1 MQNKGTDYIRRLLK
15 DKTRLKRWRKMIL
28 CLSCVVVFC
37 TVYALILPA
46 ITLERKTVCGQEEHS
61 HTEECYSSD
70 GQLTCGKTEHTH
82 TESCYAD
89 DNTSEDQS
97 GEDSQ
102 QTTEQNQTEGQEQN
116 SGQSQEQ
123 NQNQNQDQSQ
133 SQDQGQTSDDG
144 NVAQNGENGDT
155 AGTTADET
163 SGNDEESVVAGST
176 SAPAAEGEGGT
187 GSTTTAT
194 EGFDLSAAANKADLK
209 GVVLQYYD
217 ATQKTWIDIQEN
229 VDNKIPGDAKIK
241 LTVQYQ
247 NVSIE
252 QLLTTYNCK
261 MTYDIPELL
270 RNMTAEGKIF
280 DSNNAEVGTVT
291 VQEGKIVVA
300 FKNEY
305 LEDLRTK
312 KDTVIA
318 GDFYVEGDVKLSQL
332 PDNGKT
338 TLTIADKKYTLDFG
352 PDVIAKYG
360 KVTVDKQCVSKNVIS
375 TADGNY
381 LKYTI
386 TVTAGEDDCP
396 EVSVVDTFTNNSS
409 NVEYYAG
416 ITTTEKTLEGSEN
429 EVAPYETVTEGKTH
443 GKIYKGNK
451 TEDKTIPVVP
461 TGTTEIT
468 EPGSMV
474 WKIGDMAAGE
484 VRTLTYF
491 VKLKGKVNLKQAEIR
506 NKADVF
512 LKNYQR
518 AYDEFSFTP
527 KITYDMAKNRDSKYV
542 NNIVKNSDGSYTINY
557 KIEFSLD
564 KDKSNF
570 PLKNFELRDFLDY
583 GDIYT
588 NSELLANGYVYYNR
602 DSVKLYAK
610 KNTETAYSEVDGG
623 NYDTLWSDKSDNYTS
638 NWTKTT
644 NPTRFKITGTS
655 GNPITVNPGEGYYAT
670 YSITVKPEAMA
681 YMKANSIDVKNR
693 FLVAAENVENNY
705 DYGIDRVY
713 NQKTVG
719 GYTWNQKMV
728 GNVTTDAQTI
738 TMTGEKYNL
747 TSGSITQDT
756 SEDTTFTVPVGSYPY
771 TVNVNETQGDWNAT
785 EVSMKDTLTPNDKM
799 EYTGY
804 VKVEARE
811 YNPNTGEYEVKE
823 TKWVKI
829 DKLTEFTLKPSE
841 LGWTNQNYAYR
852 FTYYATPKNK
862 ETFSSAVVNN
872 KFTLSGNVVKG
883 ESSIDISEIYSQKEV
898 TVSGD
903 FKMNLRKE
911 AWYYE
916 EPKADASTWQNGKI
930 YWVIEV
936 DGTAILQN
944 TSFRDAISNG
954 TGLQNSYLHSDSLV
968 EIYKGTLPERN
979 TITGYKNLQEM
990 QTSSGLKGIKDQFTD
1005 PELTNGKNFS
1015 GNDNYSELTVKAK
1028 DNISLSGEKLYFIVQ
1043 SEPQSLPVNYRDCFT
1058 YRNQIQTSDDG
1069 TKWIDQGSA
1078 DKSLYSGA
1086 DILKEL
1092 GQTFTYDGTTVTSN
1106 QDGKDKDDRYNK
1118 ASDKIA
1124 ASELKKT
1131 TGPGQYA
1138 AWVFKLNYAGELS
1151 GSYQVLEQIPD
1162 GMELA
1167 YIRIK
1172 WFGDKQNGNYI
1183 QSKEISG
1190 LDGWTK
1196 KTTDSLAT
1204 DNSGISVVT
1213 TYYVKGNQ
1221 ALIELGDF
1229 IAGKERD
1236 NYSVDVQVVC
1246 RVTDPK
1252 VLLGGENK
1260 TFTNHVTL
1268 QTIEG
1273 EEISTATSPATIKP
1287 QKIGKTFDSDQ
1298 QNITFTIE
1306 ANQLG
1311 EALPTVEGT
1320 KLKLIDKLS
1329 STLELDITTIKV
1341 VNKNNGEA
1349 VTFTPSIRDDNTLEI
1364 EIPHNVPV
1372 KITYTATINAPPGQ
1386 NVDFSNVVYW
1396 EKYSPS
1402 SGTNVEKKDYSYT
1415 AGGTVSSGSTIT
1427 LKIIK
1432 KDQNNLSASLA
1443 GAEFKVVNCTRDS
1456 STGDISEVSET
1467 DRKEWT
1473 GTTDDNGILEL
1484 GTVGSSKSV
1493 MEYNTIYKVTETKA
1507 PAGYV
1512 LDQKPIYIMVP
1523 KITDGASDYS
1533 ADVKACINDPQIKKQ
1548 YKSTYELQVTNHKG
1562 EITVEKKFANPGGY
1576 VSNPVSGT
1584 YKFGLYENA
1593 DGTNTDGSITPLQ
1606 KISITY
1612 DAGDT
1617 TPKSSKFVNL
1627 ELSKIYYVFELD
1639 DKDQPI
1645 KDSSTVATVNGMEY
1659 LTSYTATKSGSTTE
1673 PNSAS
1678 NGDTVTVTNQSRVNK
1693 LPSTGSCG
1701 VLIYRLAGAIL
1712 ILFAVVLMLMKYKE
1726 TKTRN

>member
-1 MQNKGTDYIRRLLK
+1 
-15 DKTRLKRWRKMIL
+15 MIL
-28 CLSCVVVFC
+28 CLSCIVVFC

-89 DNTSEDQS
+89 DKTSEDQS

-102 QTTEQNQTEGQEQN
+102 QTPEQNQTEGQEQN

-163 SGNDEESVVAGST
+163 AGNDEESVVAGST
-176 SAPAAEGEGGT
+176 SAPAAEGEDGT
-187 GSTTTAT
+187 GSVTTTM
-194 EGFDLSAAANKADLK
+194 EGFDLSADANKTNLK

-217 ATQKTWIDIQEN
+217 AKKWIDIQEN
-229 VDNKIPGDAKIK
+229 VENKIPGDAKIK

-247 NVSIE
+247 NVSID
-252 QLLTTYNCK
+252 QLLTKYNCK

-270 RNMTAEGKIF
+270 RNMTAGGKIF
-280 DSNNAEVGTVT
+280 DSNNAVGTVT
-291 VQEGKIVVA
+291 AQEGKIVVT
-300 FKNEY
+300 FTRDY
-305 LEDLRTK
+305 LEKLKADG
-312 KDTVIA
+312 DTVIA
-318 GDFYVEGDVKLSQL
+318 GDFYAEGDVKLSRL

-338 TLTIADKKYTLDFG
+338 TLTTAGKNYTLDFG
-352 PDVIAKYG
+352 PDALAKYG
-360 KVTVDKQCVSKNVIS
+360 KVTVDKQCVSKNKNVIS
-375 TADGNY
+375 RDDGNY

-872 KFTLSGNVVKG
+872 KFTLSRNVVKG
-883 ESSIDISEIYSQKEV
+883 ESSIDISEIYSQKKV

-930 YWVIEV
+930 YWMIEV
-936 DGTAILQN
+936 DGTAILKN

-968 EIYKGTLPERN
+968 GIYKGMLPEGN

-990 QTSSGLKGIKDQFTD
+990 QTSSGLQDIKDQFTD
-1005 PELTNGKNFS
+1005 SELTNEKKFPGS
-1015 GNDNYSELTVKAK
+1015 GNYSELTVKAK
-1028 DNISLSGEKLYFIVQ
+1028 DTIFLDGEKLYFIVQ

-1058 YRNQIQTSDDG
+1058 YKNQIQTSDDG

-1372 KITYTATINAPPGQ
+1372 KITYTATINAPPRQ
-1386 NVDFSNVVYW
+1386 KVDFSNVVYW

-1402 SGTNVEKKDYSYT
+1402 SGTNVEQKNYSYT
-1415 AGGTVSSGSTIT
+1415 AGGTVSSASTIK
-1427 LKIIK
+1427 LQIIK

-1443 GAEFKVVNCTRDS
+1443 GAEFKVVNCTRNFT
-1456 STGDISEVSET
+1456 TGTINEVT
-1467 DRKEWT
+1467 GTGRKEWA
-1473 GTTDDNGILEL
+1473 GTTGADGILEL
-1484 GTVGSSKSV
+1484 GTAGAGNPV
-1493 MEYNTIYKVTETKA
+1493 MKYNTIYKVTETKA
-1507 PAGYV
+1507 SAGYV

-1523 KITDGASDYS
+1523 KINDGASDYS
-1533 ADVKACINDPQIKKQ
+1533 EEVKACIKDPQIKKQ

-1562 EITVEKKFANPGGY
+1562 EITVQKKFKNPGGY
-1576 VSNPVSGT
+1576 ESNPVSGT

-1617 TPKSSKFVNL
+1617 TPKSSKFINL

-1659 LTSYTATKSGSTTE
+1659 LTSYTATKSGSTTTGV
-1673 PNSAS
+1673 NSAS
-1678 NGDTVTVTNQSRVNK
+1678 NGDTVTVTNQSRVKK

-1712 ILFAVVLMLMKYKE
+1712 ILFAGVLMLMKYKE

>member
-1 MQNKGTDYIRRLLK
+1 
-15 DKTRLKRWRKMIL
+15 MIL

-89 DNTSEDQS
+89 DKTSEDQS

-102 QTTEQNQTEGQEQN
+102 QTPEQNQTEGQEQN

-123 NQNQNQDQSQ
+123 NQDQRQEQSQ
-133 SQDQGQTSDDG
+133 SQDQAQTSDDG
-144 NVAQNGENGDT
+144 NVSQNGENGDT

-176 SAPAAEGEGGT
+176 PAPAAEGEDGT

-194 EGFDLSAAANKADLK
+194 AGFDLSADANKADLK

-217 ATQKTWIDIQEN
+217 ATQEKWIDIQEN
-229 VDNKIPGDAKIK
+229 VNNTIPGDAKIK

-252 QLLTTYNCK
+252 QLLTKYNCK
-261 MTYDIPELL
+261 MTYDIPKLL

-280 DSNNAEVGTVT
+280 DSNNDEVGTVT
-291 VQEGKIVVA
+291 PQDGKIVVT
-300 FKNEY
+300 FTQEY
-305 LEDLRTK
+305 LK
-312 KDTVIA
+312 KLKDNGQTIIA

-332 PDNGKT
+332 QGDGKI
-338 TLTIADKKYTLDFG
+338 TLTTADKNYTLDFG
-352 PDVIAKYG
+352 PDAPAKYG
-360 KVTVDKQCVSKNVIS
+360 KVTVDKQCVSKNENVIS
-375 TADGNY
+375 TNDGNY

-386 TVTAGEDDCP
+386 TVTAGEDGCP
-396 EVSVVDTFTNNSS
+396 DVSVVDTFTNNSS
-409 NVEYYAG
+409 NVDFYAQ
-416 ITTTEKTLEGSEN
+416 ITTTGTPLKGSEN
-429 EVAPYETVTEGKTH
+429 GVNPYETVAEGKMH
-443 GKIYKGNK
+443 GTIYKGNK
-451 TEDKTIPVVP
+451 TDGKTIPAVP
-461 TGTTEIT
+461 TETTIT

-474 WKIGDMAAGE
+474 WKIGEMAAGE

-491 VKLKGKVNLKQAEIR
+491 VKLKGKVNLNQVEIN

-518 AYDEFSFTP
+518 AYGTDSFTP
-527 KITYDMAKNRDSKYV
+527 KITYDMAKNRGVEYV

-588 NSELLANGYVYYNR
+588 NSELLAKGYVYYNR

-610 KNTETAYSEVDGG
+610 KNTETAYSKVDGG

-638 NWTKTT
+638 NWTNPT

-655 GNPITVNPGEGYYAT
+655 GNPIIVNPGDGYYAT

-693 FLVAAENVENNY
+693 FLVAAENVQNNY

-713 NQKTVG
+713 DQKTVG

-728 GNVTTDAQTI
+728 GNGTTADQTI
-738 TMTGEKYNL
+738 TMIGEQYNL
-747 TSGSITQDT
+747 TSGSITKDT
-756 SEDTTFTVPVGSYPY
+756 SADTTFTVPAGSYPY

-785 EVSMKDTLTPNDKM
+785 EVLMKDTLTPKEKM

-811 YNPNTGEYEVKE
+811 YNPNSSNTDKYEVKE

-829 DKLTEFTLKPSE
+829 DKLSEFTLKPSD
-841 LGWTNQNYAYR
+841 LGWTKQNYAYR
-852 FTYYATPKNK
+852 FTYYATPKNTG
-862 ETFSSAVVNN
+862 TFSSAVVNN

-883 ESSIDISEIYSQKEV
+883 ESSIDISKIYSQKEV

-936 DGTAILQN
+936 DGTEILQN

-968 EIYKGTLPERN
+968 GIYKGTLPKGN

-990 QTSSGLKGIKDQFTD
+990 QMSSGLKDKDIKDQFTD
-1005 PELTNGKNFS
+1005 PELTNEKNFS
-1015 GNDNYSELTVKAK
+1015 GTGNYSELTVKAK
-1028 DNISLSGEKLYFIVQ
+1028 NNISLSGEKLYFIVQ

-1058 YRNQIQTSDDG
+1058 YKNQIQTSDDE

-1106 QDGKDKDDRYNK
+1106 KDGKDQDYGSNK

-1172 WFGDKQNGNYI
+1172 WVGDKQKQQQYI
-1183 QSKEISG
+1183 QSKEING
-1190 LDGWTK
+1190 LDGWIEK
-1196 KTTDSLAT
+1196 KTGSLAT
-1204 DNSGISVVT
+1204 DNPGISVET

-1236 NYSVDVQVVC
+1236 SYSVDVQVVC
-1246 RVTDPK
+1246 RVTDPQ

-1268 QTIEG
+1268 QTTEG

-1298 QNITFTIE
+1298 QKITFTIE

-1341 VNKNNGEA
+1341 VNNKNNNVDVA
-1349 VTFTPSIRDDNTLEI
+1349 FTASIREDNTLEI

-1402 SGTNVEKKDYSYT
+1402 SGTNVQQKNYFYT
-1415 AGGTVSSGSTIT
+1415 AGGTVSSESTIK
-1427 LKIIK
+1427 LQIIK

-1456 STGDISEVSET
+1456 STGVISEVSGT
-1467 DRKEWT
+1467 EWT
-1473 GTTDDNGILEL
+1473 GTTDANGILEL
-1484 GTVGSSKSV
+1484 GTAGDGKSV

-1507 PAGYV
+1507 PTGYV

-1562 EITVEKKFANPGGY
+1562 EITVEKKFKNPGGY
-1576 VSNPVSGT
+1576 DSNPVSGV
-1584 YKFGLYENA
+1584 YKFGLYEKSDATNN
-1593 DGTNTDGSITPLQ
+1593 DDTNTPKQ
-1606 KISITY
+1606 KLSITY
-1612 DAGDT
+1612 SAGDT
-1617 TPKSSKFVNL
+1617 DVKTAKFINL
-1627 ELSKIYYVFELD
+1627 DPTKTYYVFELD
-1639 DKDQPI
+1639 DSDTPI
-1645 KDSSTVATVNGMEY
+1645 KDSTTVATVNGMEY
-1659 LTSYTATKSGSTTE
+1659 LTSYATTNSGSTTLK
-1673 PNSAS
+1673 
-1678 NGDTVTVTNQSRVNK
+1678 NGATNGATVTVTNQSRVNK

-1712 ILFAVVLMLMKYKE
+1712 ILFAGVLMLMKYKE

>member
-1 MQNKGTDYIRRLLK
+1 
-15 DKTRLKRWRKMIL
+15 MIL

-89 DNTSEDQS
+89 DKTLEDQS
-97 GEDSQ
+97 GEDPQ
-102 QTTEQNQTEGQEQN
+102 QTPEQNQTEGQEQN

-123 NQNQNQDQSQ
+123 NQNQSQDQSQ
-133 SQDQGQTSDDG
+133 SQDQVQTSDDW

-163 SGNDEESVVAGST
+163 AGNDEESVVAGST
-176 SAPAAEGEGGT
+176 SAPAAEGEDGT
-187 GSTTTAT
+187 GSVTTTM
-194 EGFDLSAAANKADLK
+194 EGFDLSADANKTNLK

-217 ATQKTWIDIQEN
+217 AKKWIDIQEN
-229 VDNKIPGDAKIK
+229 VENKIPGDAKIK

-247 NVSIE
+247 NVSID
-252 QLLTTYNCK
+252 QLLTKYNCK

-270 RNMTAEGKIF
+270 RNMTAGGKIF
-280 DSNNAEVGTVT
+280 DSNNAVGTVT
-291 VQEGKIVVA
+291 AQEGKIVVT
-300 FKNEY
+300 FTRDY
-305 LEDLRTK
+305 LEKLKADG
-312 KDTVIA
+312 DTVIA
-318 GDFYVEGDVKLSQL
+318 GDFYAEGDVKLSRL

-338 TLTIADKKYTLDFG
+338 TLTTAGKNYTLDFG
-352 PDVIAKYG
+352 PDALAKYG
-360 KVTVDKQCVSKNVIS
+360 KVTVDKQCVSKNKNVIS
-375 TADGNY
+375 RDDGNY

-883 ESSIDISEIYSQKEV
+883 ESSIDISEIYSQTEV
-898 TVSGD
+898 TISGQ

-916 EPKADASTWQNGKI
+916 ESKVDASTWQNGKI

-936 DGTAILQN
+936 DGTAILKN

-968 EIYKGTLPERN
+968 GIYKGMLPEGN

-990 QTSSGLKGIKDQFTD
+990 QTSSGLQDIKDQFTD
-1005 PELTNGKNFS
+1005 SELTNEKKFPGS
-1015 GNDNYSELTVKAK
+1015 GNYSELTVKAK
-1028 DNISLSGEKLYFIVQ
+1028 DTISLDGEKLYFIVQ
-1043 SEPQSLPVNYRDCFT
+1043 SEPQSLPVNYRDCFI

-1069 TKWIDQGSA
+1069 IKWIDQGSA

-1106 QDGKDKDDRYNK
+1106 QDGKDKDDSYNK

-1151 GSYQVLEQIPD
+1151 GSYRVLEQIPD

-1172 WFGDKQNGNYI
+1172 WVGDKQKGKYI

-1196 KTTDSLAT
+1196 KITGSLAT
-1204 DNSGISVVT
+1204 DNPGKSVET

-1268 QTIEG
+1268 QTTNG

-1329 STLELDITTIKV
+1329 STLELDMTTINV
-1341 VNKNNGEA
+1341 VNKNNGET
-1349 VTFTPSIRDDNTLEI
+1349 VTVTASIRDDNTLEI

-1443 GAEFKVVNCTRDS
+1443 GAEFKVVNCTRNFT
-1456 STGDISEVSET
+1456 TGTINEVT
-1467 DRKEWT
+1467 GTGRKEWA
-1473 GTTDDNGILEL
+1473 GTTGADGILEL
-1484 GTVGSSKSV
+1484 GTAGAGNPV

-1523 KITDGASDYS
+1523 KINDGASDYS
-1533 ADVKACINDPQIKKQ
+1533 EEVKACIKDPQIKKQ

-1562 EITVEKKFANPGGY
+1562 EITVQKKFKNPGGY
-1576 VSNPVSGT
+1576 ESNPVSGT

-1659 LTSYTATKSGSTTE
+1659 LTSYTATKSGSTTTGV
-1673 PNSAS
+1673 NSAS

-1701 VLIYRLAGAIL
+1701 VLIYRLAGTIL
-1712 ILFAVVLMLMKYKE
+1712 ILFAGVLMLMKYKE

>member
-1 MQNKGTDYIRRLLK
+1 MQSNKGNEYFKNLIK

-46 ITLERKTVCGQEEHS
+46 LTLERKTICGKEEHM
-61 HTEECYSSD
+61 HTEACYSTE
-70 GQLTCGKTEHTH
+70 GQLICEKEEHMH
-82 TESCYAD
+82 TETCYAD
-89 DNTSEDQS
+89 TQTTNSQTEDN
-97 GEDSQ
+97 
-102 QTTEQNQTEGQEQN
+102 TEQNQDVEQN
-116 SGQSQEQ
+116 KTPDVNEADAV
-123 NQNQNQDQSQ
+123 QDV
-133 SQDQGQTSDDG
+133 GNEAEAE
-144 NVAQNGENGDT
+144 NVAETPT
-155 AGTTADET
+155 AQANEAIMMAA
-163 SGNDEESVVAGST
+163 E
-176 SAPAAEGEGGT
+176 PAAEGEGGT

-194 EGFDLSAAANKADLK
+194 EGFDLSASANKTNLK
-209 GVVLQYYD
+209 GVVLQYCE
-217 ATQKTWIDIQEN
+217 TENNWINIQEN
-229 VDNKIPGDAKIK
+229 TDNKIPGDAKIK
-241 LTVQYQ
+241 LTVQYK
-247 NVSIE
+247 NVSINE
-252 QLLTTYNCK
+252 LLTTYNCK

-270 RNMTAEGKIF
+270 RNMTANGKIF
-280 DSNNAEVGTVT
+280 DNNEEVGTVT
-291 VQEGKIVVA
+291 TQDGKIVVT
-300 FKNEY
+300 FTRKY
-305 LEDLRTK
+305 LGNLQGGG
-312 KDTVIA
+312 DTVIA
-318 GDFYVEGDVKLSQL
+318 GDFYAEGYVKLSQL
-332 PDNGKT
+332 PENGIR
-338 TLTIADKKYTLDFG
+338 TLTTADKSYTLNFG
-352 PDVIAKYG
+352 PDALAKYG

-386 TVTAGEDDCP
+386 TVTAGEDGCP
-396 EVSVVDTFTNNSS
+396 DVSVVDTFTNNSS
-409 NVEYYAG
+409 NVDFYAQ
-416 ITTTEKTLEGSEN
+416 ITTTETPLEGSEN
-429 EVAPYETVTEGKTH
+429 GVAPYETVADGKKH
-443 GKIYKGNK
+443 GTIYKGNK
-451 TEDKTIPVVP
+451 TDGKTIPAVP
-461 TGTTEIT
+461 TETTIT

-474 WKIGDMAAGE
+474 WKIGEMAAGE

-491 VKLKGKVNLKQAEIR
+491 VKLKGQVDLNQAEIK

-518 AYDEFSFTP
+518 AYDEDSFTP
-527 KITYDMAKNRDSKYV
+527 KIDYTDKMHKTIENT
-542 NNIVKNSDGSYTINY
+542 VKNLDGSYTINY

-564 KDKSNF
+564 ENNSNF

-583 GDIYT
+583 TDIFT
-588 NSELLANGYVYYNR
+588 NPELLARGYVYYNQ

-610 KNTETAYSEVDGG
+610 KDADTDYSEVVAG
-623 NYDTLWSDKSDNYTS
+623 NYVTKWSDNKTDYTS
-638 NWTKTT
+638 NWGKQT
-644 NPTRFKITGTS
+644 NPTSFRITGTS
-655 GNPITVNPGEGYYAT
+655 DNPITVNPGDGYYAT

-693 FLVAAENVENNY
+693 FLVAAENVKNNY

-728 GNVTTDAQTI
+728 GNVTTAARII
-738 TMTGEKYNL
+738 TMNDRRYDL
-747 TSGSITQDT
+747 TRGNIMADT
-756 SEDTTFTVPVGSYPY
+756 STDATFTVPAGSYPY
-771 TVNVNETQGDWNAT
+771 TVNVNETQGDWDAT
-785 EVSMKDTLTPNDKM
+785 SVSMKDTLTPNDKM

-811 YNPNTGEYEVKE
+811 YNPDSSNTDKYDVKE

-829 DKLTEFTLKPSE
+829 DKLTEFALKPSE
-841 LGWTNQNYAYR
+841 LGWTNKNYAYK
-852 FTYYATPKNK
+852 FTYYATPKNTG
-862 ETFSSAVVNN
+862 TFSSAVVNN
-872 KFTLSGNVVKG
+872 KFRLSGNVVKG
-883 ESSIDISEIYSQKEV
+883 ESSIDISEIYSQ
-898 TVSGD
+898 TDITISGQ
-903 FKMNLRKE
+903 FKMNLKKE

-936 DGTAILQN
+936 DGTAILKN

-968 EIYKGTLPERN
+968 GIYKGTLPKGN

-990 QTSSGLKGIKDQFTD
+990 QTSSGLRDIKDKFTD
-1005 PELTNGKNFS
+1005 PELTNEKNFS
-1015 GNDNYSELTVKAK
+1015 GTDNYSELIVKAK
-1028 DNISLSGEKLYFIVQ
+1028 DTISLDGEKLYFIVQ

-1092 GQTFTYDGTTVTSN
+1092 GQTFTYDGTKVTSN
-1106 QDGKDKDDRYNK
+1106 KDGRDIGD
-1118 ASDKIA
+1118 SDKIA
-1124 ASELKKT
+1124 ASELDKS
-1131 TGPGQYA
+1131 GQYA

-1172 WFGDKQNGNYI
+1172 WVGDKQKQQQYI
-1183 QSKEISG
+1183 QSKEING
-1190 LDGWTK
+1190 LEEWTK
-1196 KTTDSLAT
+1196 KTTGSLET
-1204 DNSGISVVT
+1204 DNPGKSVVT

-1236 NYSVDVQVVC
+1236 SYSVDVQVVC

-1260 TFTNHVTL
+1260 TFTNQVTL
-1268 QTIEG
+1268 RTTDG
-1273 EEISTATSPATIKP
+1273 KEISTATFPATITP
-1287 QKIGKTFDSDQ
+1287 QKIGKTFVSDQ

-1320 KLKLIDKLS
+1320 TLKLIDKLS

-1341 VNKNNGEA
+1341 VNKNNNADVA
-1349 VTFTPSIRDDNTLEI
+1349 VTASIRDDNTLEI

-1402 SGTNVEKKDYSYT
+1402 SGTNVEQKNYSYT
-1415 AGGTVSSGSTIT
+1415 AGGTVSSGSTIQ
-1427 LKIIK
+1427 LQIIK

-1443 GAEFKVVNCTRDS
+1443 GAEFKVVNCTRN
-1456 STGDISEVSET
+1456 STTGVISDDTGPE
-1467 DRKEWT
+1467 RKEWA
-1473 GTTDDNGILEL
+1473 GTTDENGTLIF
-1484 GTVGSSKSV
+1484 GIGKSVNYV

-1507 PAGYV
+1507 PDRYV

-1523 KITDGASDYS
+1523 KIIDGESDYS
-1533 ADVKACINDPQIKKQ
+1533 DYVKACIKDPQIKKQ
-1548 YKSTYELQVTNHKG
+1548 YKSPYALQVTNHKG
-1562 EITVEKKFANPGGY
+1562 EITIEKKFKNPGGY
-1576 VSNPVSGT
+1576 ESSPVSGT

-1593 DGTNTDGSITPLQ
+1593 DGNGNPLQ
-1606 KISITY
+1606 TIFITY
-1612 DAGDT
+1612 DAGEKT
-1617 TPKSSKFVNL
+1617 TKSNKFVNL
-1627 ELSKIYYVFELD
+1627 ELTKTYYVFELD
-1639 DKDQPI
+1639 DSDNPI
-1645 KDSSTVATVNGMEY
+1645 KDSTTVATVNRMEY
-1659 LTSYTATKSGSTTE
+1659 FTSYETK
-1673 PNSAS
+1673 NSAGTTPQS
-1678 NGDTVTVTNQSRVNK
+1678 NRAINGDTVTITNQSRVK
-1693 LPSTGSCG
+1693 ELPSTGSCG

-1712 ILFAVVLMLMKYKE
+1712 ILFAGMLMLINIKNKGSKKSMK
-1726 TKTRN
+1726 

>member
-1 MQNKGTDYIRRLLK
+1 M
-15 DKTRLKRWRKMIL
+15 
-28 CLSCVVVFC
+28 
-37 TVYALILPA
+37 
-46 ITLERKTVCGQEEHS
+46 E
-61 HTEECYSSD
+61 
-70 GQLTCGKTEHTH
+70 
-82 TESCYAD
+82 
-89 DNTSEDQS
+89 
-97 GEDSQ
+97 
-102 QTTEQNQTEGQEQN
+102 
-116 SGQSQEQ
+116 
-123 NQNQNQDQSQ
+123 
-133 SQDQGQTSDDG
+133 
-144 NVAQNGENGDT
+144 
-155 AGTTADET
+155 
-163 SGNDEESVVAGST
+163 
-176 SAPAAEGEGGT
+176 
-187 GSTTTAT
+187 
-194 EGFDLSAAANKADLK
+194 
-209 GVVLQYYD
+209 
-217 ATQKTWIDIQEN
+217 
-229 VDNKIPGDAKIK
+229 
-241 LTVQYQ
+241 
-247 NVSIE
+247 
-252 QLLTTYNCK
+252 
-261 MTYDIPELL
+261 
-270 RNMTAEGKIF
+270 
-280 DSNNAEVGTVT
+280 
-291 VQEGKIVVA
+291 
-300 FKNEY
+300 
-305 LEDLRTK
+305 
-312 KDTVIA
+312 
-318 GDFYVEGDVKLSQL
+318 
-332 PDNGKT
+332 
-338 TLTIADKKYTLDFG
+338 
-352 PDVIAKYG
+352 
-360 KVTVDKQCVSKNVIS
+360 
-375 TADGNY
+375 
-381 LKYTI
+381 
-386 TVTAGEDDCP
+386 
-396 EVSVVDTFTNNSS
+396 
-409 NVEYYAG
+409 
-416 ITTTEKTLEGSEN
+416 
-429 EVAPYETVTEGKTH
+429 
-443 GKIYKGNK
+443 
-451 TEDKTIPVVP
+451 
-461 TGTTEIT
+461 
-468 EPGSMV
+468 
-474 WKIGDMAAGE
+474 
-484 VRTLTYF
+484 
-491 VKLKGKVNLKQAEIR
+491 
-506 NKADVF
+506 
-512 LKNYQR
+512 
-518 AYDEFSFTP
+518 
-527 KITYDMAKNRDSKYV
+527 
-542 NNIVKNSDGSYTINY
+542 
-557 KIEFSLD
+557 
-564 KDKSNF
+564 
-570 PLKNFELRDFLDY
+570 
-583 GDIYT
+583 IYT

-681 YMKANSIDVKNR
+681 YMKTNSIDVKNR

-968 EIYKGTLPERN
+968 GIYKGTLPERN

-1106 QDGKDKDDRYNK
+1106 QDGMDKDYGSNK

-1124 ASELKKT
+1124 ASELDKT
-1131 TGPGQYA
+1131 TGPGQYV

-1172 WFGDKQNGNYI
+1172 WVGDKQKENYI

-1196 KTTDSLAT
+1196 KITGSLAT
-1204 DNSGISVVT
+1204 DNPGKSVET

-1268 QTIEG
+1268 RTTEG
-1273 EEISTATSPATIKP
+1273 KEINTATSPATITP
-1287 QKIGKTFDSDQ
+1287 QKIGKTFVSDQ

-1311 EALPTVEGT
+1311 QALPTVEGT

-1329 STLELDITTIKV
+1329 PTLELDITTIKV
-1341 VNKNNGEA
+1341 VNKNNGED
-1349 VTFTPSIRDDNTLEI
+1349 VTFTASIRDDNTLEI
-1364 EIPHNVPV
+1364 EIPHDVPV
-1372 KITYTATINAPPGQ
+1372 KITYTATINAPPRQ
-1386 NVDFSNVVYW
+1386 KVDFSNVVYW

-1402 SGTNVEKKDYSYT
+1402 SGTNVEQKNYSYT

-1443 GAEFKVVNCTRDS
+1443 GAEFEVVECTRDS
-1456 STGDISEVSET
+1456 ASGQISEVASGG
-1467 DRKEWT
+1467 KWT
-1473 GTTDDNGILEL
+1473 GTTGDDGTLEL
-1484 GTVGSSKSV
+1484 GTGANGDPV
-1493 MEYNTIYKVTETKA
+1493 MKYNTIYKVTETKA
-1507 PAGYV
+1507 PDGYV
-1512 LDQKPIYIMVP
+1512 LDQEPIYIMVP
-1523 KITDGASDYS
+1523 KIIDGESDYS
-1533 ADVKACINDPQIKKQ
+1533 ADVKACISDSNIKKQ

>member
-1 MQNKGTDYIRRLLK
+1 
-15 DKTRLKRWRKMIL
+15 MIL

-728 GNVTTDAQTI
+728 GNGTTAARTI
-738 TMTGEKYNL
+738 TMTGTKYDL
-747 TSGSITQDT
+747 TSGKIIEDT

-771 TVNVNETQGDWNAT
+771 TVNVNETQGDWDAT
-785 EVSMKDTLTPNDKM
+785 EVLMKDTLIPNNKM

-811 YNPNTGEYEVKE
+811 YNPNSSNTDKYEVKE

-829 DKLTEFTLKPSE
+829 DKLTEFTLKPLE
-841 LGWTNQNYAYR
+841 LGWINQKYAYK
-852 FTYYATPKNK
+852 FTYYATPKNTG
-862 ETFSSAVVNN
+862 TFSSAVVNN

-883 ESSIDISEIYSQKEV
+883 ESSIDISEIYSQTEV
-898 TVSGD
+898 TISGQ

-944 TSFRDAISNG
+944 TYFRDAISNG

-968 EIYKGTLPERN
+968 GIYKGTLPEGN

-990 QTSSGLKGIKDQFTD
+990 QTSSGLTNIKNSFTD
-1005 PELTNGKNFS
+1005 PELTNEKNFS
-1015 GNDNYSELTVKAK
+1015 GSDNYSELIVKAK
-1028 DNISLSGEKLYFIVQ
+1028 ETISLGGEKLYFIVQ

-1069 TKWIDQGSA
+1069 IKWIDQGSA

-1106 QDGKDKDDRYNK
+1106 QDGKDKDYGSNK

-1124 ASELKKT
+1124 ASELDKT

-1151 GSYQVLEQIPD
+1151 GSYRVLEQIPD

-1172 WFGDKQNGNYI
+1172 WVGDKQKNTYI

-1190 LDGWTK
+1190 LGGWEK
-1196 KTTDSLAT
+1196 KTTDNLVT
-1204 DNSGISVVT
+1204 DNGTSVAT
-1213 TYYVKGNQ
+1213 TYYVKENQ

-1507 PAGYV
+1507 PTGYV

-1523 KITDGASDYS
+1523 KINDGASDYS
-1533 ADVKACINDPQIKKQ
+1533 EEVKACINDPQIKKQ

-1562 EITVEKKFANPGGY
+1562 EITVQKKFKNPGGY
-1576 VSNPVSGT
+1576 ESNPVSGT

-1617 TPKSSKFVNL
+1617 TPKSSKFINL

-1659 LTSYTATKSGSTTE
+1659 LTSYTATKSGSTTTGV
-1673 PNSAS
+1673 NSAS
-1678 NGDTVTVTNQSRVNK
+1678 NGDKVTVTNQSRVNK

>member
-1 MQNKGTDYIRRLLK
+1 M
-15 DKTRLKRWRKMIL
+15 L
-28 CLSCVVVFC
+28 CLSCIVVFC

-82 TESCYAD
+82 TELCYAD
-89 DNTSEDQS
+89 DKTSEDQS

-102 QTTEQNQTEGQEQN
+102 QTPEQNQTEGQEQN

-123 NQNQNQDQSQ
+123 NQDQ
-133 SQDQGQTSDDG
+133 SQDQVQTSDDG

-155 AGTTADET
+155 AGTTEDET

-300 FKNEY
+300 FKNKY

-728 GNVTTDAQTI
+728 GNGTTAARTI
-738 TMTGEKYNL
+738 TMTGTKYDL
-747 TSGSITQDT
+747 TSGKIIEDT

-771 TVNVNETQGDWNAT
+771 TVNVNETQGDWDAT
-785 EVSMKDTLTPNDKM
+785 EVLMKDTLIPNNKM

-811 YNPNTGEYEVKE
+811 YNPNSSNTDKYEVKE

-829 DKLTEFTLKPSE
+829 DKLTEFTLKPLE
-841 LGWTNQNYAYR
+841 LGWINQKYAYK
-852 FTYYATPKNK
+852 FTYYATPKNTG
-862 ETFSSAVVNN
+862 TFSSAVVNN

-883 ESSIDISEIYSQKEV
+883 ESSIDISEIYSQTEV
-898 TVSGD
+898 TISGQ

-944 TSFRDAISNG
+944 TYFRDAISNG

-968 EIYKGTLPERN
+968 GIYKGTLPEGN

-990 QTSSGLKGIKDQFTD
+990 QTSSGLTNIKNSFTD
-1005 PELTNGKNFS
+1005 PELTNEKNFS
-1015 GNDNYSELTVKAK
+1015 GSDNYSELIVKAK
-1028 DNISLSGEKLYFIVQ
+1028 ETISLGGEKLYFIVQ

-1069 TKWIDQGSA
+1069 IKWIDQGSA

-1106 QDGKDKDDRYNK
+1106 QDGKDKDYGSNK

-1124 ASELKKT
+1124 ASELDKT

-1151 GSYQVLEQIPD
+1151 GSYRVLEQIPD

-1172 WFGDKQNGNYI
+1172 WVGDKQKNTYI

-1190 LDGWTK
+1190 LGGWEK
-1196 KTTDSLAT
+1196 KTTDNLVT
-1204 DNSGISVVT
+1204 DNGTSVAT
-1213 TYYVKGNQ
+1213 TYYVKENQ

-1562 EITVEKKFANPGGY
+1562 EITVQKKFKNPGGY
-1576 VSNPVSGT
+1576 ESNPVSGT

-1617 TPKSSKFVNL
+1617 TPKSSKFINL

-1659 LTSYTATKSGSTTE
+1659 LTSYTATKSGSTTTGV
-1673 PNSAS
+1673 NSAS
-1678 NGDTVTVTNQSRVNK
+1678 NGDRVTVTNQSRVNK

-1712 ILFAVVLMLMKYKE
+1712 ILFAGVLMLMKYKE

>member
-1 MQNKGTDYIRRLLK
+1 
-15 DKTRLKRWRKMIL
+15 MIL

-89 DNTSEDQS
+89 DKTLEDQS
-97 GEDSQ
+97 GEDPQ
-102 QTTEQNQTEGQEQN
+102 QTPEQNQTEGQEQN

-123 NQNQNQDQSQ
+123 NQNQSQDQSQ
-133 SQDQGQTSDDG
+133 SQDQVQTSDDW

-176 SAPAAEGEGGT
+176 SASAAEGEDGT
-187 GSTTTAT
+187 GSATTTM
-194 EGFDLSAAANKADLK
+194 EGFDLSADANKTNLK

-217 ATQKTWIDIQEN
+217 AKKWIDIQEN
-229 VDNKIPGDAKIK
+229 VENKIPGDAKIK

-247 NVSIE
+247 NVSID
-252 QLLTTYNCK
+252 QLLTKYNCK

-270 RNMTAEGKIF
+270 RNMTAGGKIF
-280 DSNNAEVGTVT
+280 DSNNAVGTVT
-291 VQEGKIVVA
+291 AQEGKIVVT
-300 FKNEY
+300 FTRDY
-305 LEDLRTK
+305 LEKLKADG
-312 KDTVIA
+312 DTVIA
-318 GDFYVEGDVKLSQL
+318 GDFYAEGDVKLSRL

-338 TLTIADKKYTLDFG
+338 TLTTAGKNYTLDFG
-352 PDVIAKYG
+352 PDALAKYG
-360 KVTVDKQCVSKNVIS
+360 KVTVDKQCVSKNKNVIS
-375 TADGNY
+375 RDDGNY

-883 ESSIDISEIYSQKEV
+883 ESSIDISEIYSQTEV
-898 TVSGD
+898 TISGQ

-916 EPKADASTWQNGKI
+916 ESKVDASTWQNGKI

-936 DGTAILQN
+936 DGTAILKN

-968 EIYKGTLPERN
+968 GIYKGMLPEGN

-990 QTSSGLKGIKDQFTD
+990 QTSSGLQDIKDQFTD
-1005 PELTNGKNFS
+1005 SELTNEKKFPGS
-1015 GNDNYSELTVKAK
+1015 GNYSELTVKAK
-1028 DNISLSGEKLYFIVQ
+1028 DTISLDGEKLYFIVQ
-1043 SEPQSLPVNYRDCFT
+1043 SEPQSLPVNYRDCFI

-1069 TKWIDQGSA
+1069 IKWIDQGSA

-1106 QDGKDKDDRYNK
+1106 QDGKDKDDSYNK

-1151 GSYQVLEQIPD
+1151 GSYRVLEQIPD

-1172 WFGDKQNGNYI
+1172 WVGDKQKGKYI

-1196 KTTDSLAT
+1196 KITGSLAT
-1204 DNSGISVVT
+1204 DNPGKSVET

-1268 QTIEG
+1268 QTTNG

-1329 STLELDITTIKV
+1329 STLELDMTTINV
-1341 VNKNNGEA
+1341 VNKNNGET
-1349 VTFTPSIRDDNTLEI
+1349 VTVTASIRDDNTLEI

-1443 GAEFKVVNCTRDS
+1443 GAEFKVVNCTRNFT
-1456 STGDISEVSET
+1456 TGTINEVT
-1467 DRKEWT
+1467 GTGRKEWA
-1473 GTTDDNGILEL
+1473 GTTGADGILEL
-1484 GTVGSSKSV
+1484 GTAGAGNPV

-1523 KITDGASDYS
+1523 KINDGASDYS
-1533 ADVKACINDPQIKKQ
+1533 EEVKACIKDPQIKKQ

-1562 EITVEKKFANPGGY
+1562 EITVQKKFKNPGGY
-1576 VSNPVSGT
+1576 ESNPVSGT

-1659 LTSYTATKSGSTTE
+1659 LTSYTATKSGSTTTGV
-1673 PNSAS
+1673 NSAS
-1678 NGDTVTVTNQSRVNK
+1678 NGDMVTVTNQSRVNK

-1701 VLIYRLAGAIL
+1701 VLIYRLAGTIL
-1712 ILFAVVLMLMKYKE
+1712 ILFAGVLMLMKYKE

>member
-1 MQNKGTDYIRRLLK
+1 MQSNRGSEYFKNLIK

-46 ITLERKTVCGQEEHS
+46 LTLERKTICGKEEHM
-61 HTEECYSSD
+61 HTEACYSTD
-70 GQLTCGKTEHTH
+70 GQLICGKEEHTH
-82 TESCYAD
+82 TETCYAD
-89 DNTSEDQS
+89 TQTQNSQMEDN
-97 GEDSQ
+97 
-102 QTTEQNQTEGQEQN
+102 TEQNQDSEQN
-116 SGQSQEQ
+116 KTPDANEADSV
-123 NQNQNQDQSQ
+123 QDVENEAEAE
-133 SQDQGQTSDDG
+133 
-144 NVAQNGENGDT
+144 NVA
-155 AGTTADET
+155 ET
-163 SGNDEESVVAGST
+163 PTVQANEAIMMAAE
-176 SAPAAEGEGGT
+176 PAAEGEGGT
-187 GSTTTAT
+187 GSTTTAA
-194 EGFDLSAAANKADLK
+194 EGFDLSADANKTNLK
-209 GVVLQYYD
+209 GVVLQYCE
-217 ATQKTWIDIQEN
+217 ATQDNWINIQEN
-229 VDNKIPGDAKIK
+229 TDNTIPGDAKIK

-247 NVSIE
+247 NVSINE
-252 QLLTTYNCK
+252 LLTTYDCK
-261 MTYDIPELL
+261 MTYDIPNLL

-280 DSNNAEVGTVT
+280 DSNKREVGTVT
-291 VQEGKIVVA
+291 PQGGKIVVA
-300 FKNEY
+300 FTRDY
-305 LEDLRTK
+305 LEKLKADG
-312 KDTVIA
+312 DTVIE
-318 GDFYVEGDVKLSQL
+318 GEFYAEGDVKLSQL
-332 PDNGKT
+332 PEDGKT
-338 TLTIADKKYTLDFG
+338 TLTTADKNYSLDFG
-352 PDVIAKYG
+352 PDATAKYG
-360 KVTVDKQCVSKNVIS
+360 KVTVDKQCVSNKNKNVIS
-375 TADGNY
+375 RDDGNY
-381 LKYTI
+381 LEYTI
-386 TVTAGEDDCP
+386 TVTAGEDGCP
-396 EVSVVDTFTNNSS
+396 DVSVVDTFTNNSS
-409 NVEYYAG
+409 NVDFYAQ
-416 ITTTEKTLEGSEN
+416 IATTVTALEGN
-429 EVAPYETVTEGKTH
+429 KNGVNPYEKVAEGKTH
-443 GKIYKGNK
+443 GTIYKGNK
-451 TEDKTIPVVP
+451 TDGKTIPAVP
-461 TGTTEIT
+461 TETTIT

-474 WKIGDMAAGE
+474 WKIGEMAAGE

-491 VKLKGKVNLKQAEIR
+491 VKLKGQVNLNQAEIN

-518 AYDEFSFTP
+518 AYGTASFTP
-527 KITYDMAKNRDSKYV
+527 KITYDMAKNRDAKYA

-564 KDKSNF
+564 KNKSNF

-588 NSELLANGYVYYNR
+588 NPELLANGYVYYNR

-610 KNTETAYSEVDGG
+610 KNTETAYSEVAGED
-623 NYDTLWSDKSDNYTS
+623 YDTLWSDKSDNYTS
-638 NWTKTT
+638 NWTNTT

-655 GNPITVNPGEGYYAT
+655 DKPIIVNPGDGYYAT

-693 FLVAAENVENNY
+693 FLVAADNVQNKF

-719 GYTWNQKMV
+719 SYTWNQKMV
-728 GNVTTDAQTI
+728 GNGTTDALTI
-738 TMTGEKYNL
+738 TMTGPKYDL
-747 TSGSITQDT
+747 TSGKITQ
-756 SEDTTFTVPVGSYPY
+756 DTTFTVPAGSYPY
-771 TVNVNETQGDWNAT
+771 TVNVNETQGDWDAT
-785 EVSMKDTLTPNDKM
+785 KVLMKDTLTPNDKM

-804 VKVEARE
+804 VKVEARK
-811 YNPNTGEYEVKE
+811 YNPASSNTDKYDVIE

-829 DKLTEFTLKPSE
+829 DKLTEFALRPSD
-841 LGWTNQNYAYR
+841 LGWTDKNYAYK
-852 FTYYATPKNK
+852 FTYYATPKNTG
-862 ETFSSAVVNN
+862 TFSSAVVNN

-883 ESSIDISEIYSQKEV
+883 ESSIDISGIYSQTEI
-898 TVSGD
+898 TISGQ
-903 FKMNLRKE
+903 FKMNLKKE

-936 DGTAILQN
+936 DGTAILKN

-968 EIYKGTLPERN
+968 GIYQGTLPGGS
-979 TITGYKNLQEM
+979 TITGYKNLREM
-990 QTSSGLKGIKDQFTD
+990 LRDIKDQFTA

-1015 GNDNYSELTVKAK
+1015 GTDNYSELTVKAK
-1028 DNISLSGEKLYFIVQ
+1028 DTISLNGEKLYFIVQ

-1069 TKWIDQGSA
+1069 TKWINQGSA
-1078 DKSLYSGA
+1078 NKSLYSGA

-1106 QDGKDKDDRYNK
+1106 QDGTDKDYGSNK
-1118 ASDKIA
+1118 ASNKIA

-1172 WFGDKQNGNYI
+1172 WVGDKQKQQQYI
-1183 QSKEISG
+1183 RSKEITG
-1190 LDGWTK
+1190 LKGWTK
-1196 KTTDSLAT
+1196 KTTGSLET
-1204 DNSGISVVT
+1204 DNSGTSVET

-1229 IAGKERD
+1229 TAGKERD
-1236 NYSVDVQVVC
+1236 SYSVDVQVVC

-1260 TFTNHVTL
+1260 TFTNQVTL
-1268 QTIEG
+1268 KTTNG
-1273 EEISTATSPATIKP
+1273 KEISTATSPATITP
-1287 QKIGKTFDSDQ
+1287 QKIGKTFVSDQ

-1311 EALPTVEGT
+1311 ETLPTVEGT

-1329 STLELDITTIKV
+1329 PTLELDITTIKV
-1341 VNKNNGEA
+1341 VNKNNNADVA
-1349 VTFTPSIRDDNTLEI
+1349 VTASIRDDNTLEI

-1372 KITYTATINAPPGQ
+1372 KITYTATINAPPGKK
-1386 NVDFSNVVYW
+1386 VDFSNKVYW

-1402 SGTNVEKKDYSYT
+1402 SGTNVQKENYSYT
-1415 AGGTVSSGSTIT
+1415 AGGTVSSGSTIK
-1427 LKIIK
+1427 LQIIK

-1456 STGDISEVSET
+1456 TTGDISEVTEPE
-1467 DRKEWT
+1467 RKEWD
-1473 GTTDDNGILEL
+1473 GTTDENGTLIF
-1484 GTVGSSKSV
+1484 GIGKSVNYV

-1507 PAGYV
+1507 PNGYV

-1523 KITDGASDYS
+1523 IINDGESDYS
-1533 ADVKACINDPQIKKQ
+1533 VYVKKCINDPQIKKQ
-1548 YKSTYELQVTNHKG
+1548 YKSPYALQITNHKG
-1562 EITVEKKFANPGGY
+1562 EITVEKKFKNPGGLE
-1576 VSNPVSGT
+1576 SSPVSGT

-1593 DGTNTDGSITPLQ
+1593 DGNGNPFQTIF
-1606 KISITY
+1606 ITY
-1612 DAGDT
+1612 DAGEKT
-1617 TPKSSKFVNL
+1617 TKSNKFVNL
-1627 ELSKIYYVFELD
+1627 ELTKTYYVFELD

-1659 LTSYTATKSGSTTE
+1659 FTSYATTNSGSTTTGL
-1673 PNSAS
+1673 NSAT
-1678 NGDTVTVTNQSRVNK
+1678 NGDTVTVTNQSRVK
-1693 LPSTGSCG
+1693 ELPSTGSCG

-1712 ILFAVVLMLMKYKE
+1712 ILFAGMLMLINIKNKGSKKSMK
-1726 TKTRN
+1726 

>member
-1 MQNKGTDYIRRLLK
+1 
-15 DKTRLKRWRKMIL
+15 MIL
-28 CLSCVVVFC
+28 CLSCIVVFC

-89 DNTSEDQS
+89 DKTSEDQS

-102 QTTEQNQTEGQEQN
+102 QTPEQNQTEGQEQN

-163 SGNDEESVVAGST
+163 AGNDEESVVAGST
-176 SAPAAEGEGGT
+176 SAPAAEGEDGT
-187 GSTTTAT
+187 GSVTTTM
-194 EGFDLSAAANKADLK
+194 EGFDLSADANKTNLK

-217 ATQKTWIDIQEN
+217 AKKWIDIQEN
-229 VDNKIPGDAKIK
+229 VENKIPGDAKIK

-247 NVSIE
+247 NVSID
-252 QLLTTYNCK
+252 QLLTKYNCK

-270 RNMTAEGKIF
+270 RNMTAGGKIF
-280 DSNNAEVGTVT
+280 DSNNAVGTVT
-291 VQEGKIVVA
+291 AQEGKIVVT
-300 FKNEY
+300 FTRDY
-305 LEDLRTK
+305 LEKLKADG
-312 KDTVIA
+312 DTVIA
-318 GDFYVEGDVKLSQL
+318 GDFYAEGDVKLSRL

-338 TLTIADKKYTLDFG
+338 TLTTAGKNYTLDFG
-352 PDVIAKYG
+352 PDALAKYG
-360 KVTVDKQCVSKNVIS
+360 KVTVDKQCVSKNKNVIS
-375 TADGNY
+375 RDDGNY

-883 ESSIDISEIYSQKEV
+883 ESSIDISEIYSQTEV
-898 TVSGD
+898 TISGQ

-916 EPKADASTWQNGKI
+916 ESKVDASTWQNGKI

-936 DGTAILQN
+936 DGTAILKN

-968 EIYKGTLPERN
+968 GIYKGMLPEGN

-990 QTSSGLKGIKDQFTD
+990 QTSSGLQDIKDQFTD
-1005 PELTNGKNFS
+1005 SELTNEKKFPGS
-1015 GNDNYSELTVKAK
+1015 GNYSELTVKAK
-1028 DNISLSGEKLYFIVQ
+1028 DTISLDGEKLYFIVQ
-1043 SEPQSLPVNYRDCFT
+1043 SEPQSLPVNYRDCFI

-1069 TKWIDQGSA
+1069 IKWIDQGSA

-1106 QDGKDKDDRYNK
+1106 QDGKDKDDSYNK

-1151 GSYQVLEQIPD
+1151 GSYRVLEQIPD

-1172 WFGDKQNGNYI
+1172 WVGDKQKGKYI

-1196 KTTDSLAT
+1196 KITGSLAT
-1204 DNSGISVVT
+1204 DNPGKSVET

-1268 QTIEG
+1268 QTTNG

-1329 STLELDITTIKV
+1329 STLELDMTTINV
-1341 VNKNNGEA
+1341 VNKNNGET
-1349 VTFTPSIRDDNTLEI
+1349 VTVTASIRDDNTLEI

-1443 GAEFKVVNCTRDS
+1443 GAEFKVVNCTRNFT
-1456 STGDISEVSET
+1456 TGTINEVT
-1467 DRKEWT
+1467 GTGRKEWA
-1473 GTTDDNGILEL
+1473 GTTGADGILEL
-1484 GTVGSSKSV
+1484 GTAGAGNPV

-1523 KITDGASDYS
+1523 KINDGASDYS
-1533 ADVKACINDPQIKKQ
+1533 EEVKACIKDPQIKKQ

-1562 EITVEKKFANPGGY
+1562 EITVQKKFKNPGGY
-1576 VSNPVSGT
+1576 ESNPVSGT

>member
-1 MQNKGTDYIRRLLK
+1 
-15 DKTRLKRWRKMIL
+15 MIL
-28 CLSCVVVFC
+28 CLSCIVVFC

-89 DNTSEDQS
+89 DKTSEDQS

-102 QTTEQNQTEGQEQN
+102 QTPEQNQTEGQEQN

-163 SGNDEESVVAGST
+163 AGNDEESVVAGST
-176 SAPAAEGEGGT
+176 SAPAAEGEDGT
-187 GSTTTAT
+187 GSVTTTM
-194 EGFDLSAAANKADLK
+194 EGFDLSADANKTNLK

-217 ATQKTWIDIQEN
+217 AKKWIDIQEN
-229 VDNKIPGDAKIK
+229 VENKIPGDAKIK

-247 NVSIE
+247 NVSID
-252 QLLTTYNCK
+252 QLLTKYNCK

-270 RNMTAEGKIF
+270 RNMTAGGKIF
-280 DSNNAEVGTVT
+280 DSNNAVGTVT
-291 VQEGKIVVA
+291 AQEGKIVVT
-300 FKNEY
+300 FTRDY
-305 LEDLRTK
+305 LEKLKADG
-312 KDTVIA
+312 DTVIA
-318 GDFYVEGDVKLSQL
+318 GDFYAEGDVKLSRL

-338 TLTIADKKYTLDFG
+338 TLTTAGKNYTLDFG
-352 PDVIAKYG
+352 PDALAKYG
-360 KVTVDKQCVSKNVIS
+360 KVTVDKQCVSKNKNVIS
-375 TADGNY
+375 RDDGNY

-681 YMKANSIDVKNR
+681 YMKTNSIDVKNR

-968 EIYKGTLPERN
+968 GIYKGTLPERN

-1106 QDGKDKDDRYNK
+1106 QDGMDKDYGSNK

-1124 ASELKKT
+1124 ASELDKT
-1131 TGPGQYA
+1131 TGPGQYV

-1172 WFGDKQNGNYI
+1172 WVGDKQKENYI

-1196 KTTDSLAT
+1196 KITGSLAT
-1204 DNSGISVVT
+1204 DNPGKSVET

-1268 QTIEG
+1268 RTTEG
-1273 EEISTATSPATIKP
+1273 KEINTATSPATITP
-1287 QKIGKTFDSDQ
+1287 QKIGKTFVSDQ

-1311 EALPTVEGT
+1311 QALPTVEGT

-1329 STLELDITTIKV
+1329 PTLELDITKIKV
-1341 VNKNNGEA
+1341 VNKNNGED
-1349 VTFTPSIRDDNTLEI
+1349 VTFTASIRDDNTLEI
-1364 EIPHNVPV
+1364 EIPHDVPV
-1372 KITYTATINAPPGQ
+1372 KITYTATINAPPRQ
-1386 NVDFSNVVYW
+1386 KVDFSNVVYW

-1402 SGTNVEKKDYSYT
+1402 SGTNVEQKNYSYT
-1415 AGGTVSSGSTIT
+1415 AGGTVSSASTIK
-1427 LKIIK
+1427 LQIIK

-1443 GAEFKVVNCTRDS
+1443 GAEFKVVNCTRNFT
-1456 STGDISEVSET
+1456 TGTINEVT
-1467 DRKEWT
+1467 GTGRKEWA
-1473 GTTDDNGILEL
+1473 GTTGADGILEL
-1484 GTVGSSKSV
+1484 GTAGAGNPV
-1493 MEYNTIYKVTETKA
+1493 MKYNTIYKVTETKA
-1507 PAGYV
+1507 SAGYV

-1523 KITDGASDYS
+1523 KINDGASDYS
-1533 ADVKACINDPQIKKQ
+1533 EEVKACIKDPQIKKQ

-1562 EITVEKKFANPGGY
+1562 EITVQKKFKNPGGY
-1576 VSNPVSGT
+1576 ESNPVSGT

-1617 TPKSSKFVNL
+1617 TPKSSKFINL

-1659 LTSYTATKSGSTTE
+1659 LTSYTATKSGSTTTGV
-1673 PNSAS
+1673 NSAS
-1678 NGDTVTVTNQSRVNK
+1678 NGDRVTVTNQSRVNK
-1693 LPSTGSCG
+1693 LPSTGNCG

-1712 ILFAVVLMLMKYKE
+1712 ILFAGVLMLMKYKE

>member
-1 MQNKGTDYIRRLLK
+1 M
-15 DKTRLKRWRKMIL
+15 
-28 CLSCVVVFC
+28 
-37 TVYALILPA
+37 
-46 ITLERKTVCGQEEHS
+46 
-61 HTEECYSSD
+61 
-70 GQLTCGKTEHTH
+70 
-82 TESCYAD
+82 
-89 DNTSEDQS
+89 
-97 GEDSQ
+97 
-102 QTTEQNQTEGQEQN
+102 
-116 SGQSQEQ
+116 
-123 NQNQNQDQSQ
+123 
-133 SQDQGQTSDDG
+133 
-144 NVAQNGENGDT
+144 
-155 AGTTADET
+155 
-163 SGNDEESVVAGST
+163 AGST
-176 SAPAAEGEGGT
+176 SAPTAEGEDGT
-187 GSTTTAT
+187 GSVTTTM
-194 EGFDLSAAANKADLK
+194 EGFDLSADANKTNLK

-217 ATQKTWIDIQEN
+217 AKKWIDIQEN
-229 VDNKIPGDAKIK
+229 VENKIPGDAKIK

-247 NVSIE
+247 NVSID
-252 QLLTTYNCK
+252 QLLTKYNCK

-270 RNMTAEGKIF
+270 RNMTAGGKIF
-280 DSNNAEVGTVT
+280 DSNNAVGTVT
-291 VQEGKIVVA
+291 AQEGKIVVT
-300 FKNEY
+300 FTRDY
-305 LEDLRTK
+305 LEKLKADG
-312 KDTVIA
+312 DTVIA
-318 GDFYVEGDVKLSQL
+318 GDFYAEGDVKLNRL

-338 TLTIADKKYTLDFG
+338 TLTTAGKNYTLDFG
-352 PDVIAKYG
+352 PDALAKYG
-360 KVTVDKQCVSKNVIS
+360 KVTGDKQCVSKNKNVIS
-375 TADGNY
+375 RDDGNY

-681 YMKANSIDVKNR
+681 YMKTNSIDVKNR

-968 EIYKGTLPERN
+968 GIYKGTLPERN

-1106 QDGKDKDDRYNK
+1106 QDGMDKDYGSNK

-1124 ASELKKT
+1124 ASELDKT
-1131 TGPGQYA
+1131 TGPGQYV

-1172 WFGDKQNGNYI
+1172 WVGDKQKENYI

-1196 KTTDSLAT
+1196 KITGSLAT
-1204 DNSGISVVT
+1204 DNPGKSVET

-1268 QTIEG
+1268 RTTEG
-1273 EEISTATSPATIKP
+1273 KEINTATSPATITP
-1287 QKIGKTFDSDQ
+1287 QKIGKTFVSDQ

-1311 EALPTVEGT
+1311 QALPTVEGT

-1329 STLELDITTIKV
+1329 PTLELDITTIKV
-1341 VNKNNGEA
+1341 VNKNNGED
-1349 VTFTPSIRDDNTLEI
+1349 VTFTASIRDDNTLEI
-1364 EIPHNVPV
+1364 EIPHDVPV
-1372 KITYTATINAPPGQ
+1372 KITYTATINAPPRQ
-1386 NVDFSNVVYW
+1386 KVDFSNVVYW

-1402 SGTNVEKKDYSYT
+1402 SGTNVEQKNYSYT

-1443 GAEFKVVNCTRDS
+1443 GAEFEVVECTRDS
-1456 STGDISEVSET
+1456 ASGQISEVASGG
-1467 DRKEWT
+1467 KWT
-1473 GTTDDNGILEL
+1473 GTTGDDGTLEL
-1484 GTVGSSKSV
+1484 GTGANGDPV
-1493 MEYNTIYKVTETKA
+1493 MKYNTIYKVTETKA
-1507 PAGYV
+1507 PDGYV
-1512 LDQKPIYIMVP
+1512 LDQEPIYIMVP
-1523 KITDGASDYS
+1523 KIIDGESDYS
-1533 ADVKACINDPQIKKQ
+1533 ADVKACISDSNIKKQ

>member
-1 MQNKGTDYIRRLLK
+1 
-15 DKTRLKRWRKMIL
+15 MIL

-82 TESCYAD
+82 IESCYAD
-89 DNTSEDQS
+89 DKTTEDQS

-102 QTTEQNQTEGQEQN
+102 QTPEQNQTEGQEQN
-116 SGQSQEQ
+116 SEQSQEQ
-123 NQNQNQDQSQ
+123 NQNQDQSQDQSQ
-133 SQDQGQTSDDG
+133 SQDQVQTSDNG

-176 SAPAAEGEGGT
+176 PAPAAEGEDGT
-187 GSTTTAT
+187 GSATTVA
-194 EGFDLSAAANKADLK
+194 EGFDLSADANKADLK

-217 ATQKTWIDIQEN
+217 AIQKKWIDIQEN
-229 VDNKIPGDAKIK
+229 VNNTVPGDAKIK

-247 NVSIE
+247 NVSINE
-252 QLLTTYNCK
+252 LLTTYNCK

-280 DSNNAEVGTVT
+280 DNNDEVGTVT
-291 VQEGKIVVA
+291 PQEGKIVVT
-300 FKNEY
+300 FTQEY
-305 LEDLRTK
+305 LNKLK
-312 KDTVIA
+312 VSGDTVIK
-318 GDFYVEGDVKLSQL
+318 GDFYAEGDVKLSQL
-332 PDNGKT
+332 QGNGKT
-338 TLTIADKKYTLDFG
+338 TLSAADKNYTLDFG
-352 PDVIAKYG
+352 PDAIAKYG
-360 KVTVDKQCVSKNVIS
+360 KVTVDKRCVSKNVIS

-386 TVTAGEDDCP
+386 TVTAGEDGCP
-396 EVSVVDTFTNNSS
+396 DVSVVDTFTNNSS
-409 NVEYYAG
+409 NVDFYAQ
-416 ITTTEKTLEGSEN
+416 ITTTETALAESEN
-429 EVAPYETVTEGKTH
+429 GVAPYETVTKGKTH
-443 GKIYKGNK
+443 GTIYKGNK
-451 TEDKTIPVVP
+451 TDDKTIPVVP
-461 TGTTEIT
+461 TGTEIT

-474 WKIGDMAAGE
+474 WKIGEMAAGE

-491 VKLKGKVNLKQAEIR
+491 VKLKGQVNLNQAKIE

-518 AYDEFSFTP
+518 AYYVASFTP
-527 KITYDMAKNRDSKYV
+527 KIDYTDKMHKIIENTA
-542 NNIVKNSDGSYTINY
+542 KNSDGSYTINY

-564 KDKSNF
+564 KNNSNF

-638 NWTKTT
+638 NWTNPT

-655 GNPITVNPGEGYYAT
+655 GNPITVNPGDGYYAT

-681 YMKANSIDVKNR
+681 YMRANSIDVKNR
-693 FLVAAENVENNY
+693 FLVAAKNVQDNY

-713 NQKTVG
+713 NQATVG

-728 GNVTTDAQTI
+728 GNGTTADRTI
-738 TMTGEKYNL
+738 TMTGEQYNL
-747 TSGSITQDT
+747 TSGSITKDT
-756 SEDTTFTVPVGSYPY
+756 SADTTFTVPAGSYPY

-785 EVSMKDTLTPNDKM
+785 EVLMKDTLTPKEKM

-811 YNPNTGEYEVKE
+811 YNPNSSNTDKYDVKE

-829 DKLTEFTLKPSE
+829 DKLTEFALRPSD
-841 LGWTNQNYAYR
+841 LGWTNKNYAYK
-852 FTYYATPKNK
+852 FTYYATPKNTG
-862 ETFSSAVVNN
+862 TFSSAVVNN

-883 ESSIDISEIYSQKEV
+883 ESSIDISRIYSQ
-898 TVSGD
+898 TDITISGQ

-916 EPKADASTWQNGKI
+916 EPKADASTWQKGKI

-968 EIYKGTLPERN
+968 GIYKGTLPSGQ

-990 QTSSGLKGIKDQFTD
+990 QTSSGLKNIKDQFTD
-1005 PELTNGKNFS
+1005 PKLTNEKNFS
-1015 GNDNYSELTVKAK
+1015 GAGNYSELTVKAR
-1028 DNISLSGEKLYFIVQ
+1028 DTISLGGEKLYFIVQ

-1069 TKWIDQGSA
+1069 NKWINQGSA

-1092 GQTFTYDGTTVTSN
+1092 GQTFTYDGKTVTSN
-1106 QDGKDKDDRYNK
+1106 KDGTDKDYGYNK

-1124 ASELKKT
+1124 ASELDKT

-1151 GSYQVLEQIPD
+1151 GRYQVLEQIPD

-1172 WFGDKQNGNYI
+1172 WVGDKQKGNYI

-1190 LDGWTK
+1190 PVGWTEK
-1196 KTTDSLAT
+1196 KTGSLET
-1204 DNSGISVVT
+1204 DNPGISVVT

-1236 NYSVDVQVVC
+1236 SYSVDVQVVC

-1268 QTIEG
+1268 QTING
-1273 EEISTATSPATIKP
+1273 KEISTATSPATITP
-1287 QKIGKTFDSDQ
+1287 QKIGKTFVSDQ

-1329 STLELDITTIKV
+1329 PTLELDITTIKV
-1341 VNKNNGEA
+1341 VNKNNDEA

-1396 EKYSPS
+1396 EKYSPF
-1402 SGTNVEKKDYSYT
+1402 SGTNVEQKNYSYT
-1415 AGGTVSSGSTIT
+1415 AGGTVSSASTIK

-1432 KDQNNLSASLA
+1432 KNQNNLSESLA

-1456 STGDISEVSET
+1456 TTGAISEVEGAE
-1467 DRKEWT
+1467 RKEWD
-1473 GTTDDNGILEL
+1473 GTTDENGTLIF
-1484 GTVGSSKSV
+1484 GIGKSANYV

-1507 PAGYV
+1507 PKGYV
-1512 LDQKPIYIMVP
+1512 LEPNQKSIYIMVP
-1523 KITDGASDYS
+1523 KKNDGASDYS
-1533 ADVKACINDPQIKKQ
+1533 EDVKACINDPQIKKQ
-1548 YKSTYELQVTNHKG
+1548 YKSTYVLQVTNHKG
-1562 EITVEKKFANPGGY
+1562 EITVQKKFKNPGGY
-1576 VSNPVSGT
+1576 DSNPVSGT
-1584 YKFGLYENA
+1584 CQFGLYENA
-1593 DGTNTDGSITPLQ
+1593 EGNGNPLQ
-1606 KISITY
+1606 TIFITY
-1612 DAGDT
+1612 DAGEKT
-1617 TPKSSKFVNL
+1617 TKSNKFVNL
-1627 ELSKIYYVFELD
+1627 DLEKTYYVFELD
-1639 DKDQPI
+1639 DKNQPI
-1645 KDSSTVATVNGMEY
+1645 KDPSTVAIVNGMEY
-1659 LTSYTATKSGSTTE
+1659 FTSYTTTKADSTTTE
-1673 PNSAS
+1673 PNSAT

>member
-1 MQNKGTDYIRRLLK
+1 
-15 DKTRLKRWRKMIL
+15 MIL
-28 CLSCVVVFC
+28 CLSCIVVFC

-46 ITLERKTVCGQEEHS
+46 ITLERKTVCGQEGHS

-89 DNTSEDQS
+89 DKTSEDQS

-102 QTTEQNQTEGQEQN
+102 QTPEQNQTEGQEQN

-163 SGNDEESVVAGST
+163 AGNDEESVVAGST
-176 SAPAAEGEGGT
+176 SAPAAEGEDGT
-187 GSTTTAT
+187 GSVTTTM
-194 EGFDLSAAANKADLK
+194 EGFDLSADANKTNLK

-217 ATQKTWIDIQEN
+217 AKKWIDIQEN
-229 VDNKIPGDAKIK
+229 VENKIPGDAKIK

-247 NVSIE
+247 NVSID
-252 QLLTTYNCK
+252 QLLTKYNCK

-270 RNMTAEGKIF
+270 RNMTAGGKIF
-280 DSNNAEVGTVT
+280 DSNNAVGTVT
-291 VQEGKIVVA
+291 AQEGKIVVT
-300 FKNEY
+300 FTRDY
-305 LEDLRTK
+305 LEKLKADG
-312 KDTVIA
+312 DTVIA
-318 GDFYVEGDVKLSQL
+318 GDFYAEGDVKLSRL

-338 TLTIADKKYTLDFG
+338 TLTTAGKNYTLDFG
-352 PDVIAKYG
+352 PDALAKYG
-360 KVTVDKQCVSKNVIS
+360 KVTVDKQCVSKNKNVIS
-375 TADGNY
+375 RDDGNY

-872 KFTLSGNVVKG
+872 KFTLSRNVVKG
-883 ESSIDISEIYSQKEV
+883 ESSIDISEIYSQKKV

-930 YWVIEV
+930 YWMIEV
-936 DGTAILQN
+936 DGTAILKN

-968 EIYKGTLPERN
+968 GIYKGMLPEGN

-990 QTSSGLKGIKDQFTD
+990 QTSSGLQDIKDQFTD
-1005 PELTNGKNFS
+1005 SELTNEKKFPGS
-1015 GNDNYSELTVKAK
+1015 GNYSELTVKAK
-1028 DNISLSGEKLYFIVQ
+1028 DTIFLDGEKLYFIVQ

-1058 YRNQIQTSDDG
+1058 YKNQIQTSDDG

>member
-1 MQNKGTDYIRRLLK
+1 
-15 DKTRLKRWRKMIL
+15 MIL
-28 CLSCVVVFC
+28 CLSCIVVFC

-89 DNTSEDQS
+89 DKTSEDQS

-102 QTTEQNQTEGQEQN
+102 QTPEQNQTEGQEQN

-163 SGNDEESVVAGST
+163 AGNDEESVVAGST
-176 SAPAAEGEGGT
+176 SAPAAEGEDGT
-187 GSTTTAT
+187 GSVTTTM
-194 EGFDLSAAANKADLK
+194 EGFDLSADANKTNLK

-217 ATQKTWIDIQEN
+217 AKKWIDIQEN
-229 VDNKIPGDAKIK
+229 VENKIPGDAKIK

-247 NVSIE
+247 NVSID
-252 QLLTTYNCK
+252 QLLTKYNCK

-270 RNMTAEGKIF
+270 RNMTAGGKIF
-280 DSNNAEVGTVT
+280 DSNNAVGTVT
-291 VQEGKIVVA
+291 AQEGKIVVT
-300 FKNEY
+300 FTRDY
-305 LEDLRTK
+305 LEKLKADG
-312 KDTVIA
+312 DTVIA
-318 GDFYVEGDVKLSQL
+318 GDFYAEGDVKLSRL

-338 TLTIADKKYTLDFG
+338 TLTTAGKNYTLDFG
-352 PDVIAKYG
+352 PDALAKYG
-360 KVTVDKQCVSKNVIS
+360 KVTVDKQCVSKNKNVIS
-375 TADGNY
+375 RDDGNY

-883 ESSIDISEIYSQKEV
+883 ESSIDISEIYSQTEV
-898 TVSGD
+898 TISGQ

-916 EPKADASTWQNGKI
+916 ESKVDASTWQNGKI

-936 DGTAILQN
+936 DGTAILKN

-968 EIYKGTLPERN
+968 GIYKGMLPEGN

-990 QTSSGLKGIKDQFTD
+990 QTSSGLQDIKDQFTD
-1005 PELTNGKNFS
+1005 SELTNEKKFPGS
-1015 GNDNYSELTVKAK
+1015 GNYSELTVKAK
-1028 DNISLSGEKLYFIVQ
+1028 DTISLDGEKLYFIVQ
-1043 SEPQSLPVNYRDCFT
+1043 SEPQSLPVNYRDCFI

-1069 TKWIDQGSA
+1069 IKWIDQGSA

-1106 QDGKDKDDRYNK
+1106 QDGKDKDDSYNK

-1151 GSYQVLEQIPD
+1151 GSYRVLEQIPD

-1172 WFGDKQNGNYI
+1172 WVGDKQKGKYI

-1196 KTTDSLAT
+1196 KITGSLAT
-1204 DNSGISVVT
+1204 DNPGKSVET

-1268 QTIEG
+1268 QTTNG

-1329 STLELDITTIKV
+1329 STLELDMTTINV
-1341 VNKNNGEA
+1341 VNKNNGET
-1349 VTFTPSIRDDNTLEI
+1349 VTVTASIRDDNTLEI

-1443 GAEFKVVNCTRDS
+1443 GAEFKVVNCTRNFT
-1456 STGDISEVSET
+1456 TGTINEVT
-1467 DRKEWT
+1467 GTGRKEWA
-1473 GTTDDNGILEL
+1473 GTTGADGILEL
-1484 GTVGSSKSV
+1484 GTAGAGNPV

-1523 KITDGASDYS
+1523 KINDGASDYS
-1533 ADVKACINDPQIKKQ
+1533 EEVKACIKDPQIKKQ

-1562 EITVEKKFANPGGY
+1562 EITVQKKFKNPGGY
-1576 VSNPVSGT
+1576 ESNPVSGT

-1659 LTSYTATKSGSTTE
+1659 LTSYTATKSGSTTTGV
-1673 PNSAS
+1673 NSAS

-1701 VLIYRLAGAIL
+1701 VLIYRLAGTIL
-1712 ILFAVVLMLMKYKE
+1712 ILFAGVLMLMKYKE

>member
-1 MQNKGTDYIRRLLK
+1 
-15 DKTRLKRWRKMIL
+15 MIL

-89 DNTSEDQS
+89 DKISEDQS

-102 QTTEQNQTEGQEQN
+102 QTPEQNQTEGQEQN

-123 NQNQNQDQSQ
+123 NQDQSQDQSQ
-133 SQDQGQTSDDG
+133 SQDQVQTSDDG

-163 SGNDEESVVAGST
+163 SGNDEESVVAGSAP
-176 SAPAAEGEGGT
+176 APAAEGEDGT
-187 GSTTTAT
+187 GSTTTTT
-194 EGFDLSAAANKADLK
+194 EGFDLSADANKADLK

-217 ATQKTWIDIQEN
+217 TTQEKWIDIQEN

-252 QLLTTYNCK
+252 QLLATYNCK

-280 DSNNAEVGTVT
+280 DNNDEVGTVT
-291 VQEGKIVVA
+291 PQDGKIVVA
-300 FKNEY
+300 FTREY
-305 LEDLRTK
+305 LK
-312 KDTVIA
+312 KLQDGGDTVIA
-318 GDFYVEGDVKLSQL
+318 GYFYAEGDVKLSQL
-332 PDNGKT
+332 LGNGET
-338 TLTIADKKYTLDFG
+338 TLTTADKNYSLNFG
-352 PDVIAKYG
+352 PDALAKYG
-360 KVTVDKQCVSKNVIS
+360 KVNVDKQCVSTNVIS
-375 TADGNY
+375 REDGNY

-386 TVTAGEDDCP
+386 TVTAGEDGCP
-396 EVSVVDTFTNNSS
+396 AVSVVDTFTNNSS
-409 NVEYYAG
+409 NVNCYAG
-416 ITTTEKTLEGSEN
+416 ITTTDTTLTGNEN
-429 EVAPYETVTEGKTH
+429 EVNPYETVGEGKAH
-443 GKIYKGNK
+443 GSIYKGNK
-451 TEDKTIPVVP
+451 TDDKMIPVVP
-461 TGTTEIT
+461 TEGTEIT

-474 WKIGDMAAGE
+474 WKIGNMGAGE
-484 VRTLTYF
+484 TRTLTYF
-491 VKLKGKVNLKQAEIR
+491 VKLTGQVNLDQAEIK

-512 LKNYQR
+512 LKSYQR
-518 AYDEFSFTP
+518 AYDEASFTP
-527 KITYDMAKNRDSKYV
+527 KIKYDMVKNRDG
-542 NNIVKNSDGSYTINY
+542 NNIVRETDGSYTINY

-564 KDKSNF
+564 KNNSNF

-583 GDIYT
+583 TDNYVT
-588 NSELLANGYVYYNR
+588 NPELLAKGYVYYNR
-602 DSVKLYAK
+602 DSVELYVK
-610 KNTETAYSEVDGG
+610 KDADTDYSKVATEDYVT
-623 NYDTLWSDKSDNYTS
+623 NWSDNKTDYTS
-638 NWTKTT
+638 NWGKQT
-644 NPTRFKITGTS
+644 NPTSFRITGTS
-655 GNPITVNPGEGYYAT
+655 GKPITVNPGDGYYAT

-681 YMKANSIDVKNR
+681 YMRANSIDVKNR
-693 FLVAAENVENNY
+693 FLVAADNVQNKF

-713 NQKTVG
+713 NQATVG

-728 GNVTTDAQTI
+728 GNGTTADQTI
-738 TMTGEKYNL
+738 TMTGEQYNL
-747 TSGSITQDT
+747 TSGSITKDT
-756 SEDTTFTVPVGSYPY
+756 SADTTFTVPAGSYPY

-785 EVSMKDTLTPNDKM
+785 EVLMKDTLTPKEKM

-811 YNPNTGEYEVKE
+811 YNPNSSNTDKYEVKE

-829 DKLTEFTLKPSE
+829 DKLSEFTLKPSD
-841 LGWTNQNYAYR
+841 LGWTKQNYAYR
-852 FTYYATPKNK
+852 FTYYATPKNTG
-862 ETFSSAVVNN
+862 TFSSAVVNN

-883 ESSIDISEIYSQKEV
+883 ESSIDISEIYSQ
-898 TVSGD
+898 TDITISGQ
-903 FKMNLRKE
+903 FKMNLKKE

-916 EPKADASTWQNGKI
+916 EPKADANNWQNGKI

-968 EIYKGTLPERN
+968 GIYKGTLPEGN

-990 QTSSGLKGIKDQFTD
+990 KTSSGLTDIKNQFTD
-1005 PELTNGKNFS
+1005 PELTNEKKFS
-1015 GNDNYSELTVKAK
+1015 GAGNYSELTVKAR
-1028 DNISLSGEKLYFIVQ
+1028 DTISLGGEKLYFIVQ

-1069 TKWIDQGSA
+1069 TKWIDRGSA

-1092 GQTFTYDGTTVTSN
+1092 GQTFTYDGKTVTSN
-1106 QDGKDKDDRYNK
+1106 KDGTDKDYGYNK

-1124 ASELKKT
+1124 ASELDKT

-1151 GSYQVLEQIPD
+1151 GSYRVLEQIPD

-1172 WFGDKQNGNYI
+1172 WFGDKQKNTYI

-1190 LDGWTK
+1190 LDGWEK
-1196 KTTDSLAT
+1196 KTTDNLVT
-1204 DNSGISVVT
+1204 DNGTSVAT
-1213 TYYVKGNQ
+1213 TYYVKENQ

-1268 QTIEG
+1268 QTTNG
-1273 EEISTATSPATIKP
+1273 KEISTATSPATITP
-1287 QKIGKTFDSDQ
+1287 QKIGKTFVSDQ

-1329 STLELDITTIKV
+1329 PTLELDITTIKV
-1341 VNKNNGEA
+1341 VNKNKEDEA
-1349 VTFTPSIRDDNTLEI
+1349 VTFTASIRDDNTLEI
-1364 EIPHNVPV
+1364 EIPCNVPV
-1372 KITYTATINAPPGQ
+1372 KITYKATVNAPPGKK
-1386 NVDFSNVVYW
+1386 VDFSNVVYW

-1402 SGTNVEKKDYSYT
+1402 SGTNVEQKNYSYT
-1415 AGGTVSSGSTIT
+1415 AGGTVSSASTIK

-1432 KDQNNLSASLA
+1432 KDQNNLSKSLA

-1456 STGDISEVSET
+1456 TTGAISEVKGAE
-1467 DRKEWT
+1467 RKEWD
-1473 GTTDDNGILEL
+1473 GTTDENGTLIF
-1484 GTVGSSKSV
+1484 GIGKSANYV

-1507 PAGYV
+1507 PKGYV
-1512 LDQKPIYIMVP
+1512 LEPNQESIYIMVP
-1523 KITDGASDYS
+1523 KKNDGASDYS
-1533 ADVKACINDPQIKKQ
+1533 EDVKACINDPQIKKQ
-1548 YKSTYELQVTNHKG
+1548 YKSPYVLQVTNHKG
-1562 EITVEKKFANPGGY
+1562 EITVQKKFKNPGGNDT
-1576 VSNPVSGT
+1576 SPVSGT

-1593 DGTNTDGSITPLQ
+1593 EGSSNPFQTIFI
-1606 KISITY
+1606 KY
-1612 DAGDT
+1612 DAGEKT
-1617 TPKSSKFVNL
+1617 MKSNKFVNL
-1627 ELSKIYYVFELD
+1627 DLAKTYYVFELD
-1639 DKDQPI
+1639 DKNQPI
-1645 KDSSTVATVNGMEY
+1645 KDSSRVAIVNGMEY
-1659 LTSYTATKSGSTTE
+1659 FTSYTTTKADSATTGS
-1673 PNSAS
+1673 NSAT

-1712 ILFAVVLMLMKYKE
+1712 ILFAGVLMLMKYKE

>member
-1 MQNKGTDYIRRLLK
+1 
-15 DKTRLKRWRKMIL
+15 MIL
-28 CLSCVVVFC
+28 CLSCIVVFC

-89 DNTSEDQS
+89 DKTSEDQS

-102 QTTEQNQTEGQEQN
+102 QTPEQNQTEGQEQN

-163 SGNDEESVVAGST
+163 AGNDEESVVAGST
-176 SAPAAEGEGGT
+176 SAPAAEGEDGT
-187 GSTTTAT
+187 GSVTTTM
-194 EGFDLSAAANKADLK
+194 EGFDLSADANKTNLK

-217 ATQKTWIDIQEN
+217 AKKWIDIQEN
-229 VDNKIPGDAKIK
+229 VENKIPGDAKIK

-247 NVSIE
+247 NVSID
-252 QLLTTYNCK
+252 QLLTKYNCK

-270 RNMTAEGKIF
+270 RNMTAGGKIF
-280 DSNNAEVGTVT
+280 DSNNAVGTVT
-291 VQEGKIVVA
+291 AQEGKIVVT
-300 FKNEY
+300 FTRDY
-305 LEDLRTK
+305 LEKLKADG
-312 KDTVIA
+312 DTVIA
-318 GDFYVEGDVKLSQL
+318 GDFYAEGDVKLSRL

-338 TLTIADKKYTLDFG
+338 TLTTAGKNYTLDFG
-352 PDVIAKYG
+352 PDALAKYG
-360 KVTVDKQCVSKNVIS
+360 KVTVDKQCVSKNKNVIS
-375 TADGNY
+375 RDDGNY

-681 YMKANSIDVKNR
+681 YMKTNSIDVKNR

-968 EIYKGTLPERN
+968 GIYKGTLPERN

-1106 QDGKDKDDRYNK
+1106 QDGMDKDYGSNK

-1124 ASELKKT
+1124 ASELDKT
-1131 TGPGQYA
+1131 TGPGQYV

-1172 WFGDKQNGNYI
+1172 WVGDKQKENYI

-1196 KTTDSLAT
+1196 KITGSLAT
-1204 DNSGISVVT
+1204 DNPGKSVET
-1213 TYYVKGNQ
+1213 TYYVKRNQ

-1268 QTIEG
+1268 RTTEG
-1273 EEISTATSPATIKP
+1273 KEINTATSPATITP
-1287 QKIGKTFDSDQ
+1287 QKIGKTFVSDQ

-1311 EALPTVEGT
+1311 QALPTVEGT

-1329 STLELDITTIKV
+1329 PTLELDITTIKV
-1341 VNKNNGEA
+1341 VNKNNGED
-1349 VTFTPSIRDDNTLEI
+1349 VTFTASIRDDNTLEI
-1364 EIPHNVPV
+1364 EIPHDVPV
-1372 KITYTATINAPPGQ
+1372 KITYTATINAPPRQ
-1386 NVDFSNVVYW
+1386 KVDFSNVVYW

-1402 SGTNVEKKDYSYT
+1402 SGTNVEQKNYSYT

-1443 GAEFKVVNCTRDS
+1443 GAEFEVVECTRDS
-1456 STGDISEVSET
+1456 ASGQISEVASGG
-1467 DRKEWT
+1467 KWT
-1473 GTTDDNGILEL
+1473 GTTGDDGTLEL
-1484 GTVGSSKSV
+1484 GTGANGDPV
-1493 MEYNTIYKVTETKA
+1493 MKYNTIYKVTETKA
-1507 PAGYV
+1507 PDGYV
-1512 LDQKPIYIMVP
+1512 LDQEPIYIMVP
-1523 KITDGASDYS
+1523 KIIDGESDYS
-1533 ADVKACINDPQIKKQ
+1533 ADVKACISDSNIKKQ

>member
-28 CLSCVVVFC
+28 CLSCIVVFC

-89 DNTSEDQS
+89 DKTSEDQS

-102 QTTEQNQTEGQEQN
+102 QTPEQNQTEGQEQN

-163 SGNDEESVVAGST
+163 AGNDEESVVAGST
-176 SAPAAEGEGGT
+176 SAPAAEGEDGT
-187 GSTTTAT
+187 GSVTTTM
-194 EGFDLSAAANKADLK
+194 EGFDLSADANKTNLK

-217 ATQKTWIDIQEN
+217 AKKWIDIQEN
-229 VDNKIPGDAKIK
+229 VENKIPGDAKIK

-247 NVSIE
+247 NVSID
-252 QLLTTYNCK
+252 QLLTKYNCK

-270 RNMTAEGKIF
+270 RNMTAGGKIF
-280 DSNNAEVGTVT
+280 DSNNAVGTVT
-291 VQEGKIVVA
+291 AQEGKIVVT
-300 FKNEY
+300 FTRDY
-305 LEDLRTK
+305 LEKLKADG
-312 KDTVIA
+312 DTVIA
-318 GDFYVEGDVKLSQL
+318 GDFYAEGDVKLSRL

-338 TLTIADKKYTLDFG
+338 TLTTAGKNYTLDFG
-352 PDVIAKYG
+352 PDALAKYG
-360 KVTVDKQCVSKNVIS
+360 KVTVDKQCVSKNKNVIS
-375 TADGNY
+375 RDDGNY

-883 ESSIDISEIYSQKEV
+883 ESSIDISEIYSQTEV
-898 TVSGD
+898 TISGQ

-916 EPKADASTWQNGKI
+916 ESKVDASTWQNGKI

-936 DGTAILQN
+936 DGTAILKN

-968 EIYKGTLPERN
+968 GIYKGMLPEGN

-990 QTSSGLKGIKDQFTD
+990 QTSSGLQDIKDQFTD
-1005 PELTNGKNFS
+1005 SELTNEKKFPGS
-1015 GNDNYSELTVKAK
+1015 GNYSELTVKAK
-1028 DNISLSGEKLYFIVQ
+1028 DTISLDGEKLYFIVQ
-1043 SEPQSLPVNYRDCFT
+1043 SEPQSLPVNYRDCFI

-1069 TKWIDQGSA
+1069 IKWIDQGSA

-1106 QDGKDKDDRYNK
+1106 QDGKDKDDSYNK

-1172 WFGDKQNGNYI
+1172 WVGDKQKGKYI

-1196 KTTDSLAT
+1196 KITGSLAT
-1204 DNSGISVVT
+1204 DNPGKSVET

-1268 QTIEG
+1268 QTTNG

-1329 STLELDITTIKV
+1329 STLELDMTTINV
-1341 VNKNNGEA
+1341 VNKNNGET
-1349 VTFTPSIRDDNTLEI
+1349 VTVTASIRDDNTLEI

-1443 GAEFKVVNCTRDS
+1443 GAEFKVVNCTRNFT
-1456 STGDISEVSET
+1456 TGTINEVT
-1467 DRKEWT
+1467 GTGRKEWA
-1473 GTTDDNGILEL
+1473 GTTGADGILEL
-1484 GTVGSSKSV
+1484 GTAGAGNPV

-1523 KITDGASDYS
+1523 KINDGASDYS
-1533 ADVKACINDPQIKKQ
+1533 EEVKACIKDPQIKKQ

-1562 EITVEKKFANPGGY
+1562 EITVQKKFKNPGGY
-1576 VSNPVSGT
+1576 ESNPVSGT

-1659 LTSYTATKSGSTTE
+1659 LTSYTATKSGSTTTGV
-1673 PNSAS
+1673 NSAS

-1701 VLIYRLAGAIL
+1701 VLIYRLAGTIL
-1712 ILFAVVLMLMKYKE
+1712 ILFAGVLMLMKYKE

>member
-1 MQNKGTDYIRRLLK
+1 
-15 DKTRLKRWRKMIL
+15 MIL

-89 DNTSEDQS
+89 DKTLEDQS

-102 QTTEQNQTEGQEQN
+102 QTPEQGQTEGQEQN
-116 SGQSQEQ
+116 QGQSQEQ
-123 NQNQNQDQSQ
+123 NQNQDQ
-133 SQDQGQTSDDG
+133 SQDQNQSQDQVQTSDDG

-163 SGNDEESVVAGST
+163 SGNDEENVVAGST
-176 SAPAAEGEGGT
+176 PAPAAEGEDGT

-194 EGFDLSAAANKADLK
+194 EGFDLSADANKADLK

-217 ATQKTWIDIQEN
+217 ATQKTWINIQEN
-229 VDNKIPGDAKIK
+229 VNNTIPGDAKIK

-247 NVSIE
+247 NVSID
-252 QLLTTYNCK
+252 QLLTKYNCK

-280 DSNNAEVGTVT
+280 DSNNDEVGTVT
-291 VQEGKIVVA
+291 LQDGKIVVA
-300 FKNEY
+300 FRPEY
-305 LEDLRTK
+305 LKDLQTK

-318 GDFYVEGDVKLSQL
+318 GDFYAEGDVKLSLL
-332 PDNGKT
+332 PNTGKT
-338 TLTIADKKYTLDFG
+338 TLTTAGKNYELDFG
-352 PDVIAKYG
+352 PDAIAKYG

-386 TVTAGEDDCP
+386 TVTAGEDGCP
-396 EVSVVDTFTNNSS
+396 DVSVVDTFTNNSS
-409 NVEYYAG
+409 NVDSYAQ
-416 ITTTEKTLEGSEN
+416 ITTIEKALAESEN
-429 EVAPYETVTEGKTH
+429 GVAPYETVADGKTH
-443 GKIYKGNK
+443 GTIYKGNK
-451 TEDKTIPVVP
+451 TDGKTIPAVP
-461 TGTTEIT
+461 TETTIT

-474 WKIGDMAAGE
+474 WKIGEMAAGE

-491 VKLKGKVNLKQAEIR
+491 VKLKGQVNLNQAEIK

-518 AYDEFSFTP
+518 AYDEASFTP
-527 KITYDMAKNRDSKYV
+527 KIKYDMAKNRDAKYV

-564 KDKSNF
+564 ENNSNF

-588 NSELLANGYVYYNR
+588 NSELLAKGYVYYNR

-610 KNTETAYSEVDGG
+610 KNTETAYSEVAGEG
-623 NYDTLWSDKSDNYTS
+623 YDTLWSDKSDNYTS

-655 GNPITVNPGEGYYAT
+655 GNPITVNPGDGYYAT

-693 FLVAAENVENNY
+693 FLVAAENVQNNY

-719 GYTWNQKMV
+719 SYTWNQKMV
-728 GNVTTDAQTI
+728 GNGTPDAQTI
-738 TMTGEKYNL
+738 TMNDNRYDL
-747 TSGSITQDT
+747 TSGKITQDT
-756 SEDTTFTVPVGSYPY
+756 STDTTFTVPAGSYPY
-771 TVNVNETQGDWNAT
+771 TVNVNETQGDWDAT
-785 EVSMKDTLTPNDKM
+785 SVSMKDTLTPNDKM

-804 VKVEARE
+804 VKVEARA
-811 YNPNTGEYEVKE
+811 YNPDSSNTDKYEVKE

-841 LGWTNQNYAYR
+841 LEWTDNNYAYK
-852 FTYYATPKNK
+852 FTYYATPKNTG
-862 ETFSSAVVNN
+862 TFSSAVVNN

-883 ESSIDISEIYSQKEV
+883 ESSIDISEIYSQTDV
-898 TVSGD
+898 TISGQ

-916 EPKADASTWQNGKI
+916 EAKADASTWQNGKI

-936 DGTAILQN
+936 NGTAILQN

-968 EIYKGTLPERN
+968 GIYKGTPPEGN

-990 QTSSGLKGIKDQFTD
+990 QTSSGLKDIKDQFTD
-1005 PELTNGKNFS
+1005 PELTNEKNFS
-1015 GNDNYSELTVKAK
+1015 GAGNYSELTVKAK
-1028 DNISLSGEKLYFIVQ
+1028 NTISLGGEKLYFIVQ
-1043 SEPQSLPVNYRDCFT
+1043 SEPQSLPVNYRDYST
-1058 YRNQIQTSDDG
+1058 YRNQIQTSDDE
-1069 TKWIDQGSA
+1069 TKWINQGSA

-1106 QDGKDKDDRYNK
+1106 QDGKDKDYGSNK

-1124 ASELKKT
+1124 ARELDKT

-1172 WFGDKQNGNYI
+1172 WCGDKQKGKYI
-1183 QSKEISG
+1183 QSKEING
-1190 LDGWTK
+1190 LKEWTK

-1204 DNSGISVVT
+1204 DNSGINVVT

-1268 QTIEG
+1268 QTTEG
-1273 EEISTATSPATIKP
+1273 KEISTATSPATITP
-1287 QKIGKTFDSDQ
+1287 QKIGKTFVSDQ
-1298 QNITFTIE
+1298 QKITFTIE

-1311 EALPTVEGT
+1311 EALSTVEGT

-1329 STLELDITTIKV
+1329 STLELDMTTIQV
-1341 VNKNNGEA
+1341 VNKNNNAAVA
-1349 VTFTPSIRDDNTLEI
+1349 VTASIRDDNTLEI

-1386 NVDFSNVVYW
+1386 EVDFSNVVYW
-1396 EKYSPS
+1396 ETYSPS
-1402 SGTNVEKKDYSYT
+1402 SGTNVEQKNYSYT
-1415 AGGTVSSGSTIT
+1415 AGGTVSSGSTIK
-1427 LKIIK
+1427 LQIIK

-1443 GAEFKVVNCTRDS
+1443 GAEFKVVNCTRAS
-1456 STGDISEVSET
+1456 STGDISEVSGT
-1467 DRKEWT
+1467 GRKEWT
-1473 GTTDDNGILEL
+1473 GTTDENGTLVF
-1484 GTVGSSKSV
+1484 GNGKSTNYV
-1493 MEYNTIYKVTETKA
+1493 MDYNTIYKVTETKA
-1507 PAGYV
+1507 PKGYV
-1512 LDQKPIYIMVP
+1512 LNQKPIYIMVP
-1523 KITDGASDYS
+1523 KKNEGESDYS
-1533 ADVKACINDPQIKKQ
+1533 GYVKACINDPQIKKQ

-1562 EITVEKKFANPGGY
+1562 EITVQKKFKNPGGY
-1576 VSNPVSGT
+1576 DSNPVSGT
-1584 YKFGLYENA
+1584 YQFGLYENVG
-1593 DGTNTDGSITPLQ
+1593 GTGSPLQ
-1606 KISITY
+1606 TIFITY
-1612 DAGDT
+1612 DAGEKT
-1617 TPKSSKFVNL
+1617 TKSNKFVNL
-1627 ELSKIYYVFELD
+1627 ELTKTYYVFELD

-1659 LTSYTATKSGSTTE
+1659 FTSYATTNSGSTTTGL
-1673 PNSAS
+1673 NSAT

-1726 TKTRN
+1726 TKN

>member
-1 MQNKGTDYIRRLLK
+1 
-15 DKTRLKRWRKMIL
+15 MIL

-89 DNTSEDQS
+89 DKTSEDQS

-102 QTTEQNQTEGQEQN
+102 QTAEQNQTEGQEQN
-116 SGQSQEQ
+116 QGQSQEQ
-123 NQNQNQDQSQ
+123 NQNQDQV
-133 SQDQGQTSDDG
+133 QTSDDG

-163 SGNDEESVVAGST
+163 LGNDEESVVAGST
-176 SAPAAEGEGGT
+176 PVPAAE

-194 EGFDLSAAANKADLK
+194 KGFDLSADANKADLK

-217 ATQKTWIDIQEN
+217 ATQEKWIAIQEN
-229 VDNKIPGDAKIK
+229 VNNTIPGDAKIK

-270 RNMTAEGKIF
+270 RNMTAKGKIF
-280 DSNNAEVGTVT
+280 DSNKDEVGTLT
-291 VQEGKIVVA
+291 PQEGKIVVT
-300 FKNEY
+300 FTQEY
-305 LEDLRTK
+305 LK
-312 KDTVIA
+312 KLKDNGQTIIA

-332 PDNGKT
+332 PGDGKT
-338 TLTIADKKYTLDFG
+338 TLTIADKNYELDFG
-352 PDVIAKYG
+352 PDAIAKYG
-360 KVTVDKQCVSKNVIS
+360 KVTVDKQCVSTNVIS
-375 TADGNY
+375 TNDGNY

-386 TVTAGEDDCP
+386 TVTAGEDGCP
-396 EVSVVDTFTNNSS
+396 DVSVVDTFTNNST
-409 NVEYYAG
+409 NVYSYAQ
-416 ITTTEKTLEGSEN
+416 ITTTETMLAGSEN
-429 EVAPYETVTEGKTH
+429 GVNPYETVAEGKTH
-443 GKIYKGNK
+443 GTIYKGNK
-451 TEDKTIPVVP
+451 TDDKTIPVVP
-461 TGTTEIT
+461 TGTKIT

-474 WKIGDMAAGE
+474 WKIGEMAAGE

-491 VKLKGKVNLKQAEIR
+491 VKLKGKVNLNQAEIK

-512 LKNYQR
+512 LKSHQR
-518 AYDEFSFTP
+518 AYDEASFTP
-527 KITYDMAKNRDSKYV
+527 KIKYDMAKNRNG
-542 NNIVKNSDGSYTINY
+542 NNIVKNPDGSYTINY

-564 KDKSNF
+564 KNNSNF

-588 NSELLANGYVYYNR
+588 NSELLAKGYVYYNR
-602 DSVKLYAK
+602 DSVKLYVK
-610 KNTETAYSEVDGG
+610 KDTDTDYSNVNVGD
-623 NYDTLWSDKSDNYTS
+623 YVTLWSDKSDNYTS

-655 GNPITVNPGEGYYAT
+655 GNPITVNPGDGYYAT

-693 FLVAAENVENNY
+693 FLVAAENVQNNY

-713 NQKTVG
+713 DQKTVG

-728 GNVTTDAQTI
+728 GNGTTAARTI
-738 TMTGEKYNL
+738 TMNDSRYDL
-747 TSGSITQDT
+747 TSGKITQDT
-756 SEDTTFTVPVGSYPY
+756 SADTTFTVPAGSYPY
-771 TVNVNETQGDWNAT
+771 TVNVNETQGNWDAT
-785 EVSMKDTLTPNDKM
+785 SVSMKDTLTPNDKM

-811 YNPNTGEYEVKE
+811 YNPDSSNTDKYEVIE

-841 LGWTNQNYAYR
+841 LGWTDKNYAYK
-852 FTYYATPKNK
+852 FTYYATPKNTG
-862 ETFSSAVVNN
+862 TFSSAVVNN

-883 ESSIDISEIYSQKEV
+883 ESSIDISGIYSQ
-898 TVSGD
+898 TDITISGQ

-936 DGTAILQN
+936 GGTAILKN
-944 TSFRDAISNG
+944 TSFRDAILNG

-968 EIYKGTLPERN
+968 GIYKGTLLEGN

-990 QTSSGLKGIKDQFTD
+990 QTSSGLKDIKDQFTA

-1015 GNDNYSELTVKAK
+1015 GTGNYSELTVKAN

-1058 YRNQIQTSDDG
+1058 YKNQIQTSDDG

-1078 DKSLYSGA
+1078 NKSLYSGA

-1106 QDGKDKDDRYNK
+1106 QDGKDKDYGSNK

-1124 ASELKKT
+1124 ASELDKT

-1151 GSYQVLEQIPD
+1151 GSYRVLEQIPD

-1172 WFGDKQNGNYI
+1172 WVGDKQKGNYI
-1183 QSKEISG
+1183 RSKEISE
-1190 LDGWTK
+1190 LVGWTEK
-1196 KTTDSLAT
+1196 KTGSLET
-1204 DNSGISVVT
+1204 DNPGISVET
-1213 TYYVKGNQ
+1213 TYYVKENQ

-1236 NYSVDVQVVC
+1236 SYSVDVQVVC

-1260 TFTNHVTL
+1260 TFTNRVTL
-1268 QTIEG
+1268 QTTNG
-1273 EEISTATSPATIKP
+1273 EEISTATSPATITP
-1287 QKIGKTFDSDQ
+1287 QKIGKTFVSDQ
-1298 QNITFTIE
+1298 QKITFTIE

-1311 EALPTVEGT
+1311 EALSTVEGT

-1341 VNKNNGEA
+1341 VNNKNNNVDVA
-1349 VTFTPSIRDDNTLEI
+1349 FTASIREDNTLEI
-1364 EIPHNVPV
+1364 KIPHNVPV

-1386 NVDFSNVVYW
+1386 KVDFSNVVYW

-1402 SGTNVEKKDYSYT
+1402 SGTNVQQENYSYT
-1415 AGGTVSSGSTIT
+1415 AGGTVSFGSTIK
-1427 LKIIK
+1427 LQIIK

-1443 GAEFKVVNCTRDS
+1443 GADFKVVNCTRAS
-1456 STGDISEVSET
+1456 STGAISEVSGT
-1467 DRKEWT
+1467 GRKEWT
-1473 GTTDDNGILEL
+1473 GTTDANGILEL
-1484 GTVGSSKSV
+1484 GTAGSGKLV

-1523 KITDGASDYS
+1523 KINDGASDYS
-1533 ADVKACINDPQIKKQ
+1533 GYVKACINDPQIKKQ

-1562 EITVEKKFANPGGY
+1562 EITVQKKFKNPGGHD
-1576 VSNPVSGT
+1576 SNPVSGT
-1584 YKFGLYENA
+1584 YQFGLYENVG
-1593 DGTNTDGSITPLQ
+1593 GTGSPLQ
-1606 KISITY
+1606 TIFITY
-1612 DAGDT
+1612 DAGEKT
-1617 TPKSSKFVNL
+1617 TKSNKFVNL
-1627 ELSKIYYVFELD
+1627 ELTKTYYIFELD
-1639 DKDQPI
+1639 DKNQPI

-1659 LTSYTATKSGSTTE
+1659 FTSYATTNSGSTTTGL
-1673 PNSAS
+1673 NSAT

>member
-1 MQNKGTDYIRRLLK
+1 
-15 DKTRLKRWRKMIL
+15 MIL

-89 DNTSEDQS
+89 DKTSEDQS

-102 QTTEQNQTEGQEQN
+102 QTPEQNQTEGQEQN
-116 SGQSQEQ
+116 KGQSQEQ
-123 NQNQNQDQSQ
+123 NQ
-133 SQDQGQTSDDG
+133 SQDQVQTSDDG

-163 SGNDEESVVAGST
+163 SGNDEENVVAGSA
-176 SAPAAEGEGGT
+176 SAPAAEGEDGT
-187 GSTTTAT
+187 GSAMTTT
-194 EGFDLSAAANKADLK
+194 EGFDLSADANKADLK

-217 ATQKTWIDIQEN
+217 ATQKTWINIQEN
-229 VDNKIPGDAKIK
+229 VNNTIPGDAKIK

-247 NVSIE
+247 NVSID
-252 QLLTTYNCK
+252 QLLTKYNCK

-270 RNMTAEGKIF
+270 RNMKADGKIF
-280 DSNNAEVGTVT
+280 DNNHKEVGTLT
-291 VQEGKIVVA
+291 PQEGKIVVT
-300 FKNEY
+300 FTQEY
-305 LEDLRTK
+305 LK
-312 KDTVIA
+312 KLKDNGQTIIA
-318 GDFYVEGDVKLSQL
+318 GDFYAEGDVKLSRL
-332 PDNGKT
+332 PPDNGKT
-338 TLTIADKKYTLDFG
+338 TLTTAGKNYTLDFG
-352 PDVIAKYG
+352 PDALAKYG
-360 KVTVDKQCVSKNVIS
+360 KVTVDKQCVSTNVIS
-375 TADGNY
+375 TNDGNY

-386 TVTAGEDDCP
+386 TVTAGEDGCP
-396 EVSVVDTFTNNSS
+396 DVSVVDTFTNNSS
-409 NVEYYAG
+409 NVDSYAQ
-416 ITTTEKTLEGSEN
+416 ITTKEKALAESEN
-429 EVAPYETVTEGKTH
+429 GVNPYETVAEGKTH
-443 GKIYKGNK
+443 GTIYKGNK
-451 TEDKTIPVVP
+451 TDGKTIPAVS
-461 TGTTEIT
+461 TETTIT

-474 WKIGDMAAGE
+474 WKIGEMAAGE
-484 VRTLTYF
+484 VRKLTYF
-491 VKLKGKVNLKQAEIR
+491 VKLKGQVNLNQAEIK

-518 AYDEFSFTP
+518 AYDEASFTP
-527 KITYDMAKNRDSKYV
+527 KIKYDMAKNRDAKYV

-564 KDKSNF
+564 ENNSNF

-588 NSELLANGYVYYNR
+588 NSELLAKGYVYYNR

-610 KNTETAYSEVDGG
+610 KNTETAYSEVAGG
-623 NYDTLWSDKSDNYTS
+623 GYDTLWSDKSDNYTS

-655 GNPITVNPGEGYYAT
+655 GNPITVNPGDGYYAT

-693 FLVAAENVENNY
+693 FLVAAENVQNNY

-719 GYTWNQKMV
+719 SYTWNQKMV
-728 GNVTTDAQTI
+728 GNGTPDAQTI
-738 TMTGEKYNL
+738 TMNDNRYDL
-747 TSGSITQDT
+747 TSGKITQDT
-756 SEDTTFTVPVGSYPY
+756 STDTTFTVPAGSYPY
-771 TVNVNETQGDWNAT
+771 TVNVNETQGDWDAT
-785 EVSMKDTLTPNDKM
+785 SVSMKDTLTPNDKM

-804 VKVEARE
+804 VKVEARK
-811 YNPNTGEYEVKE
+811 YNPDSSNTDKYEVKE

-841 LGWTNQNYAYR
+841 LGWTDKNYAYK
-852 FTYYATPKNK
+852 FTYYATPKNTG
-862 ETFSSAVVNN
+862 TFSSAVVNN

-883 ESSIDISEIYSQKEV
+883 ESSIYISGIYSQ
-898 TVSGD
+898 TNITISGQ

-936 DGTAILQN
+936 GGTAILKN
-944 TSFRDAISNG
+944 TSFRDAILNG

-968 EIYKGTLPERN
+968 GIYKGTPPEGN

-990 QTSSGLKGIKDQFTD
+990 QTSSGLKDIKDQFTD
-1005 PELTNGKNFS
+1005 PELTNEKNFS
-1015 GNDNYSELTVKAK
+1015 GAGNYSELTVKAK
-1028 DNISLSGEKLYFIVQ
+1028 NTISLGGEKLYFIVQ
-1043 SEPQSLPVNYRDCFT
+1043 SEPQSLPVNYRDYST

-1069 TKWIDQGSA
+1069 TKWINQGSA

-1106 QDGKDKDDRYNK
+1106 QDGKDKDYGSNK

-1124 ASELKKT
+1124 ARELDKT

-1151 GSYQVLEQIPD
+1151 GSYRVLEQIPD

-1172 WFGDKQNGNYI
+1172 WVGDKQKGNYI
-1183 QSKEISG
+1183 RSKEISK
-1190 LDGWTK
+1190 LVGWTEK
-1196 KTTDSLAT
+1196 KTGSLET
-1204 DNSGISVVT
+1204 DNSGINVVT

-1268 QTIEG
+1268 QTTEG
-1273 EEISTATSPATIKP
+1273 KEISTATSPATITP
-1287 QKIGKTFDSDQ
+1287 QKIGKTFVSDQ
-1298 QNITFTIE
+1298 QKITFTIE

-1311 EALPTVEGT
+1311 EALSTVEGT

-1329 STLELDITTIKV
+1329 PTLELDITTIQV
-1341 VNKNNGEA
+1341 VNKNNNAAVA
-1349 VTFTPSIRDDNTLEI
+1349 VTASIRDDNTLEI

-1396 EKYSPS
+1396 ETYSPS
-1402 SGTNVEKKDYSYT
+1402 SGTNVEQKNYSYT
-1415 AGGTVSSGSTIT
+1415 AGGTVSSGSTIK
-1427 LKIIK
+1427 LQIIK

-1443 GAEFKVVNCTRDS
+1443 GAEFKVVNCTRNS
-1456 STGDISEVSET
+1456 STGDISEVSGT
-1467 DRKEWT
+1467 GRKEWT
-1473 GTTDDNGILEL
+1473 GTTDENGTLVF
-1484 GTVGSSKSV
+1484 GNGKSTNYV
-1493 MEYNTIYKVTETKA
+1493 MDYNTIYKVTETKA
-1507 PAGYV
+1507 PKGYV
-1512 LDQKPIYIMVP
+1512 LNQKPIYIMVP
-1523 KITDGASDYS
+1523 KKNDGASDYS
-1533 ADVKACINDPQIKKQ
+1533 GYVKACINDPQIKKQ

-1562 EITVEKKFANPGGY
+1562 EITVQKKFKNPGGY
-1576 VSNPVSGT
+1576 DSNPVSGT
-1584 YKFGLYENA
+1584 YQFGLYENVG
-1593 DGTNTDGSITPLQ
+1593 GTGSPLQ
-1606 KISITY
+1606 TIFITY
-1612 DAGDT
+1612 DAGEKT
-1617 TPKSSKFVNL
+1617 TKSNKFVNL
-1627 ELSKIYYVFELD
+1627 ELTKTYYVFELD

-1659 LTSYTATKSGSTTE
+1659 FTSYATTNSGSTTTGL
-1673 PNSAS
+1673 NSAT

-1726 TKTRN
+1726 TRN

>member
-1 MQNKGTDYIRRLLK
+1 
-15 DKTRLKRWRKMIL
+15 MIL
-28 CLSCVVVFC
+28 CLSCIVVFC

-89 DNTSEDQS
+89 DKTSEDQS

-102 QTTEQNQTEGQEQN
+102 QTPEQNQTEGQEQN

-163 SGNDEESVVAGST
+163 AGDDEESVVAGST
-176 SAPAAEGEGGT
+176 SAPAAEGEDGT
-187 GSTTTAT
+187 GSVTTTM
-194 EGFDLSAAANKADLK
+194 EGFDLSADANKTNLK

-217 ATQKTWIDIQEN
+217 AKKWIDIQEN
-229 VDNKIPGDAKIK
+229 VENKIPGDAKIK

-247 NVSIE
+247 NVSID
-252 QLLTTYNCK
+252 QLLTKYNCK

-270 RNMTAEGKIF
+270 RNMTAGGKIF
-280 DSNNAEVGTVT
+280 DSNNAVGTVT
-291 VQEGKIVVA
+291 AQEGKIVVT
-300 FKNEY
+300 FTRDY
-305 LEDLRTK
+305 LEKLKADG
-312 KDTVIA
+312 DTVIA
-318 GDFYVEGDVKLSQL
+318 GDFYAEGDVKLSRL

-338 TLTIADKKYTLDFG
+338 TLTTAGKNYTLDFG
-352 PDVIAKYG
+352 PDALAKYG
-360 KVTVDKQCVSKNVIS
+360 KVTVDKQCVSKNKNVIS
-375 TADGNY
+375 RDDGNY

-872 KFTLSGNVVKG
+872 KFTLSRNVVKG
-883 ESSIDISEIYSQKEV
+883 ESSIDISEIYSQKKV

-930 YWVIEV
+930 YWMIEV
-936 DGTAILQN
+936 DGTAILKN

-968 EIYKGTLPERN
+968 GIYKGMLPEGN

-990 QTSSGLKGIKDQFTD
+990 QTSSGLQDIKDQFTD
-1005 PELTNGKNFS
+1005 SELTNEKKFPGS
-1015 GNDNYSELTVKAK
+1015 GNYSELTVKAK
-1028 DNISLSGEKLYFIVQ
+1028 DTIFLDGEKLYFIVQ

-1058 YRNQIQTSDDG
+1058 YKNQIQTSDDG

>member
-1 MQNKGTDYIRRLLK
+1 M
-15 DKTRLKRWRKMIL
+15 
-28 CLSCVVVFC
+28 
-37 TVYALILPA
+37 
-46 ITLERKTVCGQEEHS
+46 
-61 HTEECYSSD
+61 HTAACYSTE
-70 GQLTCGKTEHTH
+70 GQLICGKEEHTH
-82 TESCYAD
+82 TETCYAD
-89 DNTSEDQS
+89 TQTQNSQTEDN
-97 GEDSQ
+97 
-102 QTTEQNQTEGQEQN
+102 TEQNQDSEQN
-116 SGQSQEQ
+116 KT
-123 NQNQNQDQSQ
+123 QDVNEADSV
-133 SQDQGQTSDDG
+133 QDVENETEAE
-144 NVAQNGENGDT
+144 NVAETPT
-155 AGTTADET
+155 AQANEAIMMAA
-163 SGNDEESVVAGST
+163 E
-176 SAPAAEGEGGT
+176 PAAEGEGGT
-187 GSTTTAT
+187 GSTTTAA
-194 EGFDLSAAANKADLK
+194 EGFDLSADANKTNLK
-209 GVVLQYYD
+209 GVVLQYCE
-217 ATQKTWIDIQEN
+217 ATQDNWINIQEN
-229 VDNKIPGDAKIK
+229 TDNTIPGDAKIK

-247 NVSIE
+247 NVSINE
-252 QLLTTYNCK
+252 LLTTYDCK
-261 MTYDIPELL
+261 MTYDIPNLL

-280 DSNNAEVGTVT
+280 DSNKREVGTVT
-291 VQEGKIVVA
+291 PQGGKIVVA
-300 FKNEY
+300 FTRDY
-305 LEDLRTK
+305 LEKLKADG
-312 KDTVIA
+312 DTVIE
-318 GDFYVEGDVKLSQL
+318 GEFYAEGDVKLSQL
-332 PDNGKT
+332 PEDGKT
-338 TLTIADKKYTLDFG
+338 TLTTADKNYSLDFG
-352 PDVIAKYG
+352 PDATAKYG
-360 KVTVDKQCVSKNVIS
+360 KVTVDKQCVSNKNKNVIS
-375 TADGNY
+375 RDDGNY
-381 LKYTI
+381 LEYTI
-386 TVTAGEDDCP
+386 TVTAGEDGCP
-396 EVSVVDTFTNNSS
+396 DVSVVDTFTNNSS
-409 NVEYYAG
+409 NVDFYAQ
-416 ITTTEKTLEGSEN
+416 IATTVTALEGN
-429 EVAPYETVTEGKTH
+429 KNGVNPYEKVAEGKTH
-443 GKIYKGNK
+443 GTIYKGNK
-451 TEDKTIPVVP
+451 TDGKTIPAVP
-461 TGTTEIT
+461 TETTIT

-474 WKIGDMAAGE
+474 WKIGEMAAGE

-491 VKLKGKVNLKQAEIR
+491 VKLKGQVNLNQAEIN

-518 AYDEFSFTP
+518 AYGTASFTP
-527 KITYDMAKNRDSKYV
+527 KITYDMAKNRDAKYA

-564 KDKSNF
+564 KNKSNF

-588 NSELLANGYVYYNR
+588 NPELLANGYVYYNR

-610 KNTETAYSEVDGG
+610 KNTETAYSEVAGED
-623 NYDTLWSDKSDNYTS
+623 YDTLWSDKSDNYTS
-638 NWTKTT
+638 NWTNTT

-655 GNPITVNPGEGYYAT
+655 DKPIIVNPGDGYYAT

-693 FLVAAENVENNY
+693 FLVAADNVQNKF

-719 GYTWNQKMV
+719 SYTWNQKMV
-728 GNVTTDAQTI
+728 GNGTTDALTI
-738 TMTGEKYNL
+738 TMTGPKYDL
-747 TSGSITQDT
+747 TSGKITQ
-756 SEDTTFTVPVGSYPY
+756 DTTFTVPAGSYPY
-771 TVNVNETQGDWNAT
+771 TVNVNETQGDWDAT
-785 EVSMKDTLTPNDKM
+785 KVLMKDTLTPNDKM

-804 VKVEARE
+804 VKVEARK
-811 YNPNTGEYEVKE
+811 YNPASSNTDKYDVIE

-829 DKLTEFTLKPSE
+829 DKLTEFALRPSD
-841 LGWTNQNYAYR
+841 LGWTDKNYAYK
-852 FTYYATPKNK
+852 FTYYATPKNTG
-862 ETFSSAVVNN
+862 TFSSAVVNN

-883 ESSIDISEIYSQKEV
+883 ESSIDISGIYSQTEI
-898 TVSGD
+898 TISGQ
-903 FKMNLRKE
+903 FKMNLKKE

-936 DGTAILQN
+936 DGTAILKN

-968 EIYKGTLPERN
+968 GIYQGTLPGGS
-979 TITGYKNLQEM
+979 TITGYKNLREI
-990 QTSSGLKGIKDQFTD
+990 LRDIKDKFTN

-1015 GNDNYSELTVKAK
+1015 GTDNYSELTVKAK
-1028 DNISLSGEKLYFIVQ
+1028 DTISLNGEKLYFIVQ

-1106 QDGKDKDDRYNK
+1106 QDGTDKDYGSNK

-1172 WFGDKQNGNYI
+1172 WVGDKQKQQQYI
-1183 QSKEISG
+1183 HSKEISG
-1190 LDGWTK
+1190 LDGWTE
-1196 KTTDSLAT
+1196 KTTGSLET
-1204 DNSGISVVT
+1204 DNPGISVET

-1268 QTIEG
+1268 RTTDRK
-1273 EEISTATSPATIKP
+1273 EISTATSPATITP
-1287 QKIGKTFDSDQ
+1287 QKIGKTFVSDQ

-1311 EALPTVEGT
+1311 ETLPTVEGT

-1329 STLELDITTIKV
+1329 PTLELDITTIKV
-1341 VNKNNGEA
+1341 VNKNNNADVA
-1349 VTFTPSIRDDNTLEI
+1349 VTASIRDDNILEI

-1386 NVDFSNVVYW
+1386 KVEFSNIVYW

-1402 SGTNVEKKDYSYT
+1402 SGTNVKKENYSYT
-1415 AGGTVSSGSTIT
+1415 AGGTVSSGSTMK
-1427 LKIIK
+1427 LQIIK

-1456 STGDISEVSET
+1456 TTGAISEVTEPE
-1467 DRKEWT
+1467 RKEWDGRT
-1473 GTTDDNGILEL
+1473 DENGTLIFGI
-1484 GTVGSSKSV
+1484 GKSVNYV

-1507 PAGYV
+1507 PNGYV

-1523 KITDGASDYS
+1523 KINDGESDYS
-1533 ADVKACINDPQIKKQ
+1533 EEVKACIKDPQIKKQ
-1548 YKSTYELQVTNHKG
+1548 YKSTYELQITNHKG
-1562 EITVEKKFANPGGY
+1562 EITVEKKFKNPGGY
-1576 VSNPVSGT
+1576 DSNPVSGM
-1584 YKFGLYENA
+1584 YQFGLYGNA
-1593 DGTNTDGSITPLQ
+1593 DGKGKPLQ
-1606 KISITY
+1606 TIFITY
-1612 DAGDT
+1612 DAGEKT
-1617 TPKSSKFVNL
+1617 TKSNKFVNL
-1627 ELSKIYYVFELD
+1627 ELTKTYYVFEID

-1659 LTSYTATKSGSTTE
+1659 FTSYAITNSGSTTTGL
-1673 PNSAS
+1673 NSAT
-1678 NGDTVTVTNQSRVNK
+1678 NGDTVTVTNQSRVK
-1693 LPSTGSCG
+1693 ELPSTGSCG

-1712 ILFAVVLMLMKYKE
+1712 ILFAGMLMLINIKNKGSKKSMK
-1726 TKTRN
+1726 

>member
-1 MQNKGTDYIRRLLK
+1 
-15 DKTRLKRWRKMIL
+15 MIL
-28 CLSCVVVFC
+28 CLSCIVVFC

-89 DNTSEDQS
+89 DKTSEDQS

-102 QTTEQNQTEGQEQN
+102 QTPEQNQTEGQEQN

-155 AGTTADET
+155 AGTIADET
-163 SGNDEESVVAGST
+163 AGNDEESVVAGST
-176 SAPAAEGEGGT
+176 SAPAAEGEDGT
-187 GSTTTAT
+187 GSVTTTM
-194 EGFDLSAAANKADLK
+194 EGFDLSADANKTNLK

-217 ATQKTWIDIQEN
+217 AKKWIDIQEN
-229 VDNKIPGDAKIK
+229 VENKIPGDAKIK

-247 NVSIE
+247 NVSID
-252 QLLTTYNCK
+252 QLLTKYNCK

-270 RNMTAEGKIF
+270 RNMTAGGKIF
-280 DSNNAEVGTVT
+280 DSNNAVGTVT
-291 VQEGKIVVA
+291 AQEGKIVVT
-300 FKNEY
+300 FTRDY
-305 LEDLRTK
+305 LEKLKADG
-312 KDTVIA
+312 DTVIA
-318 GDFYVEGDVKLSQL
+318 GDFYAEGDVKLSRL

-338 TLTIADKKYTLDFG
+338 TLTTAGKNYTLDFG
-352 PDVIAKYG
+352 PDALAKYG
-360 KVTVDKQCVSKNVIS
+360 KVTVDKQCVSKNKNVIS
-375 TADGNY
+375 RDDGNY

-681 YMKANSIDVKNR
+681 YMKTNSIDVKNR

-968 EIYKGTLPERN
+968 GIYKGTLPERN

-1106 QDGKDKDDRYNK
+1106 QDGMDKDYGSNK

-1124 ASELKKT
+1124 ASELDKT
-1131 TGPGQYA
+1131 TGPGQYV

-1172 WFGDKQNGNYI
+1172 WVGDKQKENYI

-1196 KTTDSLAT
+1196 KITGSLAT
-1204 DNSGISVVT
+1204 DNPGKSVET

-1268 QTIEG
+1268 RTTEG
-1273 EEISTATSPATIKP
+1273 KEINTATSPATITP
-1287 QKIGKTFDSDQ
+1287 QKIGKTFVSDQ

-1311 EALPTVEGT
+1311 QALPTVEGT

-1329 STLELDITTIKV
+1329 PTLELDITTIKV
-1341 VNKNNGEA
+1341 VNKNNGED
-1349 VTFTPSIRDDNTLEI
+1349 VTFTASIRDDNTLEI
-1364 EIPHNVPV
+1364 EIPHDVPV
-1372 KITYTATINAPPGQ
+1372 KITYTATINAPPRQ
-1386 NVDFSNVVYW
+1386 KVDFSNVVYW

-1402 SGTNVEKKDYSYT
+1402 SGTNVEQKNYSYT

-1443 GAEFKVVNCTRDS
+1443 GAEFEVVECTRDS
-1456 STGDISEVSET
+1456 ASGQISEVASGG
-1467 DRKEWT
+1467 KWT
-1473 GTTDDNGILEL
+1473 GTTGDDGTLEL
-1484 GTVGSSKSV
+1484 GTGANGDPV
-1493 MEYNTIYKVTETKA
+1493 MKYNTIYKVTETKA
-1507 PAGYV
+1507 PDGYV
-1512 LDQKPIYIMVP
+1512 LDQEPIYIMVP
-1523 KITDGASDYS
+1523 KIIDGESDYS
-1533 ADVKACINDPQIKKQ
+1533 ADVKACISDSNIKKQ

-1645 KDSSTVATVNGMEY
+1645 KESSTVATVNGMEY

>member
-1 MQNKGTDYIRRLLK
+1 
-15 DKTRLKRWRKMIL
+15 MIL
-28 CLSCVVVFC
+28 CLSCIVVFC

-89 DNTSEDQS
+89 DKTSEDQS

-102 QTTEQNQTEGQEQN
+102 QTPEQNQTEGQEQN

-163 SGNDEESVVAGST
+163 AGNDEESVVAGST
-176 SAPAAEGEGGT
+176 SAPAAEGEDGT
-187 GSTTTAT
+187 GSVTTTM
-194 EGFDLSAAANKADLK
+194 EGFDLSADANKTNLK

-217 ATQKTWIDIQEN
+217 AKKWIDIQEN
-229 VDNKIPGDAKIK
+229 VENKIPGDAKIK

-247 NVSIE
+247 NVSID
-252 QLLTTYNCK
+252 QLLTKYNCK

-270 RNMTAEGKIF
+270 RNMTAGGKIF
-280 DSNNAEVGTVT
+280 DSNNAVGTVT
-291 VQEGKIVVA
+291 AQEGKIVVT
-300 FKNEY
+300 FTRDY
-305 LEDLRTK
+305 LEKLKADG
-312 KDTVIA
+312 DTVIA
-318 GDFYVEGDVKLSQL
+318 GDFYAEGDVKLSRL

-338 TLTIADKKYTLDFG
+338 TLTTAGKNYTLDFG
-352 PDVIAKYG
+352 PDALAKYG
-360 KVTVDKQCVSKNVIS
+360 KVTVDKQCVSKNKNVIS
-375 TADGNY
+375 RDDGNY

-583 GDIYT
+583 GYIYT

-883 ESSIDISEIYSQKEV
+883 ESSIDISEIYSQTEV
-898 TVSGD
+898 TISGQ

-916 EPKADASTWQNGKI
+916 ESKVDASTWQNGKI

-936 DGTAILQN
+936 DGTAILKN

-968 EIYKGTLPERN
+968 GIYKGMLPEGN

-990 QTSSGLKGIKDQFTD
+990 QTSSGLQDIKDQFTD
-1005 PELTNGKNFS
+1005 SELTNEKKFPGS
-1015 GNDNYSELTVKAK
+1015 GNYSELTVKAK
-1028 DNISLSGEKLYFIVQ
+1028 DTISLDGEKLYFIVQ
-1043 SEPQSLPVNYRDCFT
+1043 SEPQSLPVNYRDCFI

-1069 TKWIDQGSA
+1069 IKWIDQGSA

-1106 QDGKDKDDRYNK
+1106 QDGKDKDDSYNK

-1151 GSYQVLEQIPD
+1151 GSYRVLEQIPD

-1172 WFGDKQNGNYI
+1172 WVGDKQKGKYI

-1196 KTTDSLAT
+1196 KITGSLAT
-1204 DNSGISVVT
+1204 DNPGKSVET

-1268 QTIEG
+1268 QTTNG

-1329 STLELDITTIKV
+1329 STLELDMTTINV
-1341 VNKNNGEA
+1341 VNKNNGET
-1349 VTFTPSIRDDNTLEI
+1349 VTVTASIRDDNTLEI

-1443 GAEFKVVNCTRDS
+1443 GAEFKVVNCTRNFT
-1456 STGDISEVSET
+1456 TGTINEVT
-1467 DRKEWT
+1467 GTGRKEWA
-1473 GTTDDNGILEL
+1473 GTTGADGILEL
-1484 GTVGSSKSV
+1484 GTAGAGNPV

-1523 KITDGASDYS
+1523 KINDGASDYS
-1533 ADVKACINDPQIKKQ
+1533 EEVKACIKDPQIKKQ

-1562 EITVEKKFANPGGY
+1562 EITVQKKFKNPGGY
-1576 VSNPVSGT
+1576 ESNPVSGT

-1659 LTSYTATKSGSTTE
+1659 LTSYTATKSGSTTTGV
-1673 PNSAS
+1673 NSAS

-1701 VLIYRLAGAIL
+1701 VLIYRLAGTIL
-1712 ILFAVVLMLMKYKE
+1712 ILFAGVLMLMKYKE

>member
-1 MQNKGTDYIRRLLK
+1 
-15 DKTRLKRWRKMIL
+15 MIL
-28 CLSCVVVFC
+28 CLSCIVVFC

-89 DNTSEDQS
+89 DK
-97 GEDSQ
+97 
-102 QTTEQNQTEGQEQN
+102 
-116 SGQSQEQ
+116 
-123 NQNQNQDQSQ
+123 
-133 SQDQGQTSDDG
+133 TSDDG

-163 SGNDEESVVAGST
+163 AGNDEESVVAGST
-176 SAPAAEGEGGT
+176 SAPAAEGEDGT
-187 GSTTTAT
+187 GSVTTTM
-194 EGFDLSAAANKADLK
+194 EGFDLSADANKTNLK

-217 ATQKTWIDIQEN
+217 AKKWIDIQEN
-229 VDNKIPGDAKIK
+229 VENKIPGDAKIK

-247 NVSIE
+247 NVSID
-252 QLLTTYNCK
+252 QLLTKYNCK

-270 RNMTAEGKIF
+270 RNMTAGGKIF
-280 DSNNAEVGTVT
+280 DSNNAVGTVT
-291 VQEGKIVVA
+291 AQEGKIVVT
-300 FKNEY
+300 FTRDY
-305 LEDLRTK
+305 LEKLKADG
-312 KDTVIA
+312 DTVIA
-318 GDFYVEGDVKLSQL
+318 GDFYAEGDVKLSRL

-338 TLTIADKKYTLDFG
+338 TLTTAGKNYTLDFG
-352 PDVIAKYG
+352 PDALAKYG
-360 KVTVDKQCVSKNVIS
+360 KVTVDKQCVSKNKNVIS
-375 TADGNY
+375 RDDGNY

-1106 QDGKDKDDRYNK
+1106 QDGMDKDYGSNK

-1124 ASELKKT
+1124 ASELGKT
-1131 TGPGQYA
+1131 TGPGQYV

-1172 WFGDKQNGNYI
+1172 WVGDKQKENYI

-1196 KTTDSLAT
+1196 KITGSLAT
-1204 DNSGISVVT
+1204 DNPGKSVET

-1268 QTIEG
+1268 RTTEG
-1273 EEISTATSPATIKP
+1273 KEINTATSPATITP
-1287 QKIGKTFDSDQ
+1287 QKIGKTFVSDQ

-1311 EALPTVEGT
+1311 QALPTVEGT

-1329 STLELDITTIKV
+1329 PTLELDITKIKV
-1341 VNKNNGEA
+1341 VNKNNGED
-1349 VTFTPSIRDDNTLEI
+1349 VTFTASIRDDNTLEI
-1364 EIPHNVPV
+1364 EIPHDVPV
-1372 KITYTATINAPPGQ
+1372 KITYTATINAPPRQ
-1386 NVDFSNVVYW
+1386 KVDFSNVVYW

-1402 SGTNVEKKDYSYT
+1402 SGTNVEQKNYSYT
-1415 AGGTVSSGSTIT
+1415 AGGTVSSASTIK
-1427 LKIIK
+1427 LQIIK

-1443 GAEFKVVNCTRDS
+1443 GAEFKVVNCTRNFT
-1456 STGDISEVSET
+1456 TGTINEVT
-1467 DRKEWT
+1467 GTGRKEWA
-1473 GTTDDNGILEL
+1473 GTTGADGILEL
-1484 GTVGSSKSV
+1484 GTAGAGNPV
-1493 MEYNTIYKVTETKA
+1493 MKYNTIYKVTETKA
-1507 PAGYV
+1507 SAGYV

-1523 KITDGASDYS
+1523 KINDGASDYS
-1533 ADVKACINDPQIKKQ
+1533 EEVKACIKDPQIKKQ

-1562 EITVEKKFANPGGY
+1562 EITVQKKFKNPGGY
-1576 VSNPVSGT
+1576 ESNPVSGT

-1617 TPKSSKFVNL
+1617 TPKSSKFINL

-1659 LTSYTATKSGSTTE
+1659 LTSYTATKSGSTTTGV
-1673 PNSAS
+1673 NSAS
-1678 NGDTVTVTNQSRVNK
+1678 NGDTVTVTNQSRVKK

-1712 ILFAVVLMLMKYKE
+1712 ILFAGVLMLMKYKE

>member
-1 MQNKGTDYIRRLLK
+1 M
-15 DKTRLKRWRKMIL
+15 L
-28 CLSCVVVFC
+28 CLSCIVVFC

-46 ITLERKTVCGQEEHS
+46 ITLERKTVCGREEHS

-89 DNTSEDQS
+89 DKTSEDQS
-97 GEDSQ
+97 GQDSQ
-102 QTTEQNQTEGQEQN
+102 QTPEQNQTEGQEQN

-300 FKNEY
+300 FKNKY

-728 GNVTTDAQTI
+728 GNGTTAARTI
-738 TMTGEKYNL
+738 TMTGTKYDL
-747 TSGSITQDT
+747 TSGKIIEDT

-771 TVNVNETQGDWNAT
+771 TVNVNETQGDWDAT
-785 EVSMKDTLTPNDKM
+785 EVLMKDTLIPNNKM

-811 YNPNTGEYEVKE
+811 YNPNSSNTDKYEVKE

-829 DKLTEFTLKPSE
+829 DKLTEFTLKPLE
-841 LGWTNQNYAYR
+841 LGWINQKYAYK
-852 FTYYATPKNK
+852 FTYYATPKNTG
-862 ETFSSAVVNN
+862 TFSSAVVNN

-883 ESSIDISEIYSQKEV
+883 ESSIDISEIYSQTEV
-898 TVSGD
+898 TISGQ

-944 TSFRDAISNG
+944 TYFRDAISNG

-968 EIYKGTLPERN
+968 GIYKGTLPEGN

-990 QTSSGLKGIKDQFTD
+990 QTSSGLTNIKNSFTD
-1005 PELTNGKNFS
+1005 PELTNEKNFS
-1015 GNDNYSELTVKAK
+1015 GSDNYSELIVKAK
-1028 DNISLSGEKLYFIVQ
+1028 ETISLGGEKLYFIVQ

-1069 TKWIDQGSA
+1069 IKWIDQGSA

-1106 QDGKDKDDRYNK
+1106 QDGKDKDYGSNK

-1124 ASELKKT
+1124 ASELDKT

-1151 GSYQVLEQIPD
+1151 GSYRVLEQIPD

-1172 WFGDKQNGNYI
+1172 WVGDKQKNTYI

-1562 EITVEKKFANPGGY
+1562 EITVQKKFKNPGGY
-1576 VSNPVSGT
+1576 ESNPVSGT

-1617 TPKSSKFVNL
+1617 TPKSSKFINL

-1659 LTSYTATKSGSTTE
+1659 LTSYTATKSGSTTTGV
-1673 PNSAS
+1673 NSAS
-1678 NGDTVTVTNQSRVNK
+1678 NGDKVTVTNQSRVNK